1 MELAFLFFYKIEI
14 KMATIAKGS
23 ITLVNV
29 NDAYS
34 VLFTPDSCAIKADFD
49 GTNPDLTNAYTDIT
63 VVRGEEKHTFK
74 LTLASFSN
82 TAITY
87 QQTVIDAYT
96 KRIRLTSIPS
106 DVLSGALTFTIT
118 TDDEFVADVTF
129 TYSVIRETSML
140 DWILDW
146 ESNKTVIGDSYL
158 ISPKI
163 FVGKKVENA
172 EGLKTLT
179 GVYIGPDDANTAGIY
194 GYKEGKDVFHI
205 NAKGAMLGGWNVLSD
220 CITTSNENGTIS
232 LGADGNL
239 FYRTNKNELVWS
251 LFQDGSAT
259 FAKGNV
265 MLNSDGSAV
274 FTGSIKASSGNVG
287 GWTIDE
293 NVLYN
298 TNIALNS
305 AKHIIGVGGS
315 NTFNVNNIKGS
326 VQQHGGVYMF
336 YDNANSYGLQGYLPS
351 KNVGDNLYMIQS
363 SFSLGSINRI
373 ASWDFDA
380 DSLYMGAKVNMQKK
394 YTASSGD
401 ITIGSQGMRGNSWY
415 IDTDGSVSFLKGE
428 VQFAESSGSMVG
440 WNLNAKRLSNPNVAI
455 VSDTANAG
463 IFMSVANGT
472 DFNSLASS
480 SLTDYIDAHG
490 GIYMKIKTDGVSFAA
505 YDQNG
510 HKIFKLRSNGVSSI
524 ANWNIENDALF
535 VGSKKVDAGSFTD
548 AAGSMTFSGTG
559 IRGNKWRLEA
569 DGSGAIAGGNILWN
583 KNGEVQFSNS
593 VSLNWTNG
601 IDKANSA
608 ASVAQKIAFG
618 QMIFRDPEFMLG
630 KWNDTHFYPWNFDSN
645 VKIAVS
651 TDNLLNVIKQYG
663 LYAYGDGVLV
673 RTINIISSDGSIS
686 SSYSP
691 GVTLESGKK
700 AQIMPAKD
708 SVTNTDTIQ
717 IIFECNGNLLG
728 IVTDMS
734 VNNGITNYTT
744 IKDLYDGSSVSNGNI
759 PAKRQII
766 SDTTAPN
773 STQKVME
780 ISCNRWQ
787 SYNDW
792 RVCGFYFANKSR
804 ANGEFIVK
812 IVAKIPEGWMIENA
826 HNQYGDNGKTTWITS
841 TLGTG
846 NYEEYVCIVKCG
858 STGTFSTIN
867 HFALKHND
875 TDKQK
880 INTGGN
886 SESNLTI
893 WIDDATQQQTVQIKE
908 VTWRVAYATVYDATS
923 SDKVTTTIDSHGIYT
938 GTLRADQIIAGTIKS
953 SLINADELLSN
964 GKAWA
969 LKQDGSGYLAR
980 GNVSWGT
987 DGSLTIN
994 GSIKASSGKIGD
1006 FSINNEGLYYGD
1018 ISKWTSTEKT
1028 NMSQIG
1034 PNFVRMEQQV
1044 GYFSAGDIAYQK
1056 IGLGAGSDPT
1066 QSKEYDTYCGSAFYI
1081 YRKMNSISD
1090 MYFPAAQIISD
1101 NVANRNIGLRIV
1113 GGLQVYGGIIESG
1126 YVMEYTKS
1134 GDAIVLDVSFGTTF
1148 LLFNR
1153 ASESHDFFFP
1163 KLSQIREQLG
1173 ISDKTKSF
1181 CVPVRVICGSGSAN
1195 CCISAASAAS
1205 NSPGKEEGGS
1215 IVDNN
1220 GNWDYKNNKSY
1231 GANRMALAA
1240 GDSWSF
1246 ALVYTPSTG
1255 YYIQILNT
1263 QN

>member
-1 MELAFLFFYKIEI
+1 
-14 KMATIAKGS
+14 MATIAKGS

-34 VLFTPDSCAIKADFD
+34 VLFTPDSCVIKADFD

-87 QQTVIDAYT
+87 QQIAIDAYT

-146 ESNKTVIGDSYL
+146 ENNKTVIGDSYL

-179 GVYIGPDDANTAGIY
+179 GVYIGPDDTNTAGIY

-220 CITTSNENGTIS
+220 CITTSNKNGTIS

-239 FYRTNKNELVWS
+239 FYRTSKNELVWS

-363 SFSLGSINRI
+363 SFSLGSINQI
-373 ASWDFDA
+373 ASWNFDA
-380 DSLYMGAKVNMQKK
+380 DSLYMGAKINMQKK

-440 WNLNAKRLSNPNVAI
+440 WNLNSKRLSNPNVAI

-463 IFMSVANGT
+463 IFMSVSNGV

-480 SLTDYIDAHG
+480 SLTDYIVTYG

-505 YDQNG
+505 YNQSGD
-510 HKIFKLRSNGVSSI
+510 KIFKLRSNGISSI

-548 AAGSMTFSGTG
+548 VAGSMTISGTG

-569 DGSGAIAGGNILWN
+569 DGSGAIAGEMISWNAAGEMDFKAKVSADNI
-583 KNGEVQFSNS
+583 
-593 VSLNWTNG
+593 T
-601 IDKANSA
+601 
-608 ASVAQKIAFG
+608 
-618 QMIFRDPEFMLG
+618 
-630 KWNDTHFYPWNFDSN
+630 
-645 VKIAVS
+645 
-651 TDNLLNVIKQYG
+651 
-663 LYAYGDGVLV
+663 
-673 RTINIISSDGSIS
+673 
-686 SSYSP
+686 
-691 GVTLESGKK
+691 
-700 AQIMPAKD
+700 
-708 SVTNTDTIQ
+708 
-717 IIFECNGNLLG
+717 
-728 IVTDMS
+728 
-734 VNNGITNYTT
+734 
-744 IKDLYDGSSVSNGNI
+744 
-759 PAKRQII
+759 
-766 SDTTAPN
+766 
-773 STQKVME
+773 
-780 ISCNRWQ
+780 
-787 SYNDW
+787 
-792 RVCGFYFANKSR
+792 
-804 ANGEFIVK
+804 
-812 IVAKIPEGWMIENA
+812 
-826 HNQYGDNGKTTWITS
+826 
-841 TLGTG
+841 
-846 NYEEYVCIVKCG
+846 
-858 STGTFSTIN
+858 
-867 HFALKHND
+867 
-875 TDKQK
+875 
-880 INTGGN
+880 
-886 SESNLTI
+886 
-893 WIDDATQQQTVQIKE
+893 
-908 VTWRVAYATVYDATS
+908 
-923 SDKVTTTIDSHGIYT
+923 
-938 GTLRADQIIAGTIKS
+938 AGTIS
-953 SLINADELLSN
+953 TCTIQNSATNP
-964 GKAWA
+964 AWE
-969 LKQDGSGYLAR
+969 LKQDGSGYLAN
-980 GNVSWGT
+980 GGVKWKA
-987 DGSLTIN
+987 DGSLEVSGN
-994 GSIKASSGKIGD
+994 IKSLSGEIGD
-1006 FSINNEGLYYGD
+1006 FKINSLGLYNGVIENWKSDINTNVAALYPGSILLQKVYTYNGTQIAKVKVGIGD
-1018 ISKWTSTEKT
+1018 EADPTFDNK
-1028 NMSQIG
+1028 
-1034 PNFVRMEQQV
+1034 NFTYCPSV
-1044 GYFSAGDIAYQK
+1044 GYFYRRMN
-1056 IGLGAGSDPT
+1056 PT
-1066 QSKEYDTYCGSAFYI
+1066 YENDFYL
-1081 YRKMNSISD
+1081 
-1090 MYFPAAQIISD
+1090 PAVKIISD
-1101 NVANRNIGLRIV
+1101 NVVNRDVALYTKGAIV
-1113 GGLQVYGGIIESG
+1113 CHGGLLSTGHFNNANKV
-1126 YVMEYTKS
+1126 T
-1134 GDAIVLDVSFGTTF
+1134 VLDFSFGNTMLISTTEYRYVY
-1148 LLFNR
+1148 L
-1153 ASESHDFFFP
+1153 P
-1163 KLSQIREQLG
+1163 KLDVMKYTLNTNEP
-1173 ISDKTKSF
+1173 F
-1181 CVPVRVICGSGSAN
+1181 AVPVR
-1195 CCISAASAAS
+1195 
-1205 NSPGKEEGGS
+1205 
-1215 IVDNN
+1215 IVAQYNNLKNFIIKFQDGETSLYFRNNN
-1220 GNWDYKNNKSY
+1220 GGEWRKELEMGAGDVLEILLIWD
-1231 GANRMALAA
+1231 GANY
-1240 GDSWSF
+1240 F
-1246 ALVYTPSTG
+1246 AQL
-1255 YYIQILNT
+1255 LNHHD
-1263 QN
+1263 

>member
-1 MELAFLFFYKIEI
+1 
-14 KMATIAKGS
+14 MATIAKGS

-87 QQTVIDAYT
+87 QQTAIDAYT

-106 DVLSGALTFTIT
+106 DALSGALTFTIT

-179 GVYIGPDDANTAGIY
+179 GVYIGPDDTNTAGIY
-194 GYKEGKDVFHI
+194 GYKEGKDVFHV

-220 CITTSNENGTIS
+220 CITTSNENGTIR
-232 LGADGNL
+232 LGADGNI

-287 GWTIDE
+287 GWTIGE
-293 NVLYN
+293 NMLYN
-298 TNIALNS
+298 TNIALDS
-305 AKHIIGVGGS
+305 AKHVIGVGGA
-315 NTFNVNNIKGS
+315 NVFNVNNIKGS
-326 VQQHGGVYMF
+326 VQQSGGVYMF

-351 KNVGDNLYMIQS
+351 KNVGDNLYMIQN
-363 SFSLGSINRI
+363 SFSLGSTNRI

-463 IFMSVANGT
+463 IFMSVAEGA

-480 SLTDYIDAHG
+480 SLTDYIDTHG
-490 GIYMKIKTDGVSFAA
+490 GIYMKTKTDGVSFAA

-510 HKIFKLRSNGVSSI
+510 YKIFKLRSNGVSSI

-569 DGSGAIAGGNILWN
+569 DGSGSLAGDMISWN
-583 KNGEVQFSNS
+583 AAGEVDFKAK
-593 VSLNWTNG
+593 VSADNITAG
-601 IDKANSA
+601 TISA
-608 ASVAQKIAFG
+608 CTIQS
-618 QMIFRDPEFMLG
+618 
-630 KWNDTHFYPWNFDSN
+630 
-645 VKIAVS
+645 S
-651 TDNLLNVIKQYG
+651 TDNPTWKLN
-663 LYAYGDGVLV
+663 
-673 RTINIISSDGSIS
+673 
-686 SSYSP
+686 P
-691 GVTLESGKK
+691 
-700 AQIMPAKD
+700 
-708 SVTNTDTIQ
+708 
-717 IIFECNGNLLG
+717 
-728 IVTDMS
+728 
-734 VNNGITNYTT
+734 
-744 IKDLYDGSSVSNGNI
+744 
-759 PAKRQII
+759 
-766 SDTTAPN
+766 
-773 STQKVME
+773 
-780 ISCNRWQ
+780 
-787 SYNDW
+787 
-792 RVCGFYFANKSR
+792 
-804 ANGEFIVK
+804 
-812 IVAKIPEGWMIENA
+812 
-826 HNQYGDNGKTTWITS
+826 
-841 TLGTG
+841 
-846 NYEEYVCIVKCG
+846 
-858 STGTFSTIN
+858 
-867 HFALKHND
+867 
-875 TDKQK
+875 
-880 INTGGN
+880 
-886 SESNLTI
+886 
-893 WIDDATQQQTVQIKE
+893 
-908 VTWRVAYATVYDATS
+908 
-923 SDKVTTTIDSHGIYT
+923 
-938 GTLRADQIIAGTIKS
+938 
-953 SLINADELLSN
+953 
-964 GKAWA
+964 
-969 LKQDGSGYLAR
+969 DGSGYLANR
-980 GNVSWGT
+980 NISWKT
-987 DGSLTIN
+987 DGSLTMSGEIT
-994 GSIKASSGKIGD
+994 ASSGKIGD
-1006 FSINNEGLYYGD
+1006 FSINSDGLYYGN

-1066 QSKEYDTYCGSAFYI
+1066 QNYESDKYCGSALYI

-1101 NVANRNIGLRIV
+1101 NVANRNIGLRVV

-1134 GDAIVLDVSFGTTF
+1134 GDATVLDVSFGTTF

-1181 CVPVRVICGSGSAN
+1181 CVPVRVICGSGSSD

-1220 GNWDYKNNKSY
+1220 GNWDYKNNKHY
-1231 GANRMALAA
+1231 GANRMALGA

-1246 ALVYTPSTG
+1246 ALIYTPSTG

>member
-34 VLFTPDSCAIKADFD
+34 VLFTPDSCTIKADFD

-87 QQTVIDAYT
+87 QQIAIDAYT

-146 ESNKTVIGDSYL
+146 ENNKTVIGDSYL

-179 GVYIGPDDANTAGIY
+179 GVYIGPDDTNTAGIY

-305 AKHIIGVGGS
+305 AKHVIGVGGS

-363 SFSLGSINRI
+363 CFSLGSINQI
-373 ASWDFDA
+373 ASWNFDA

-463 IFMSVANGT
+463 IFMSVADGT

-490 GIYMKIKTDGVSFAA
+490 GIYMKTKTDGVSFAA

-510 HKIFKLRSNGVSSI
+510 YKIFKLRSNGVSSI

-548 AAGSMTFSGTG
+548 AAGSITFSGTG

-569 DGSGAIAGGNILWN
+569 DGSGSLAGDMISWN
-583 KNGEVQFSNS
+583 AAGEVDFKAK
-593 VSLNWTNG
+593 VSADNITAG
-601 IDKANSA
+601 TISA
-608 ASVAQKIAFG
+608 CTIQS
-618 QMIFRDPEFMLG
+618 
-630 KWNDTHFYPWNFDSN
+630 
-645 VKIAVS
+645 S
-651 TDNLLNVIKQYG
+651 TDNPTWKLN
-663 LYAYGDGVLV
+663 
-673 RTINIISSDGSIS
+673 
-686 SSYSP
+686 P
-691 GVTLESGKK
+691 
-700 AQIMPAKD
+700 
-708 SVTNTDTIQ
+708 
-717 IIFECNGNLLG
+717 
-728 IVTDMS
+728 
-734 VNNGITNYTT
+734 
-744 IKDLYDGSSVSNGNI
+744 
-759 PAKRQII
+759 
-766 SDTTAPN
+766 
-773 STQKVME
+773 
-780 ISCNRWQ
+780 
-787 SYNDW
+787 
-792 RVCGFYFANKSR
+792 
-804 ANGEFIVK
+804 
-812 IVAKIPEGWMIENA
+812 
-826 HNQYGDNGKTTWITS
+826 
-841 TLGTG
+841 
-846 NYEEYVCIVKCG
+846 
-858 STGTFSTIN
+858 
-867 HFALKHND
+867 
-875 TDKQK
+875 
-880 INTGGN
+880 
-886 SESNLTI
+886 
-893 WIDDATQQQTVQIKE
+893 
-908 VTWRVAYATVYDATS
+908 
-923 SDKVTTTIDSHGIYT
+923 
-938 GTLRADQIIAGTIKS
+938 
-953 SLINADELLSN
+953 
-964 GKAWA
+964 
-969 LKQDGSGYLAR
+969 DGSGYLANR
-980 GNVSWGT
+980 NISWKT
-987 DGSLTIN
+987 DGSLTMSGEIT
-994 GSIKASSGKIGD
+994 ASSGKIGD
-1006 FSINNEGLYYGD
+1006 FSINSDGLYYGN

-1066 QSKEYDTYCGSAFYI
+1066 QDYKSDKYCGSALYI

-1101 NVANRNIGLRIV
+1101 NVANRNIGLRVV
-1113 GGLQVYGGIIESG
+1113 GGLQVHGGIIESG

-1134 GDAIVLDVSFGTTF
+1134 GDATILNVSFGTTF

-1181 CVPVRVICGSGSAN
+1181 CVPVRVICGSGSSD

-1220 GNWDYKNNKSY
+1220 GNWDYKNNKHY
-1231 GANRMALAA
+1231 GANRMALGA

-1246 ALVYTPSTG
+1246 ALIYTPSTG

>member
-87 QQTVIDAYT
+87 QQTAIDAYT

-106 DVLSGALTFTIT
+106 DALSGALTFTIT

-179 GVYIGPDDANTAGIY
+179 GVYIGPDDTNTAGIY
-194 GYKEGKDVFHI
+194 GYKEGKDVFHV

-220 CITTSNENGTIS
+220 CITTSNENGTIR
-232 LGADGNL
+232 LGADGNI
-239 FYRTNKNELVWS
+239 FYRTSKNELVWS

-287 GWTIDE
+287 GWTIGE

-298 TNIALNS
+298 TNIALDS
-305 AKHIIGVGGS
+305 AKHVIGVGGA
-315 NTFNVNNIKGS
+315 NVFDVNDIKGS
-326 VQQHGGVYMF
+326 VQQYGGVYMF
-336 YDNANSYGLQGYLPS
+336 YNNANSYGLQSYLPRKS
-351 KNVGDNLYMIQS
+351 VGDNLYMLQS
-363 SFSLGSINRI
+363 SFSLGSMNRI
-373 ASWDFDA
+373 ASWSFDA

-463 IFMSVANGT
+463 IFMSVADGT

-480 SLTDYIDAHG
+480 SLTDYINAHG

-510 HKIFKLRSNGVSSI
+510 YKIFKLRSNGVSSI

-548 AAGSMTFSGTG
+548 AVGSMTFSGTG

-569 DGSGAIAGGNILWN
+569 DGSGSLAGDMISWN
-583 KNGEVQFSNS
+583 AAGEVDFKAK
-593 VSLNWTNG
+593 VSADNITAG
-601 IDKANSA
+601 TISA
-608 ASVAQKIAFG
+608 CTIQS
-618 QMIFRDPEFMLG
+618 
-630 KWNDTHFYPWNFDSN
+630 
-645 VKIAVS
+645 S
-651 TDNLLNVIKQYG
+651 TDNPTWKLN
-663 LYAYGDGVLV
+663 
-673 RTINIISSDGSIS
+673 
-686 SSYSP
+686 P
-691 GVTLESGKK
+691 
-700 AQIMPAKD
+700 
-708 SVTNTDTIQ
+708 
-717 IIFECNGNLLG
+717 
-728 IVTDMS
+728 
-734 VNNGITNYTT
+734 
-744 IKDLYDGSSVSNGNI
+744 
-759 PAKRQII
+759 
-766 SDTTAPN
+766 
-773 STQKVME
+773 
-780 ISCNRWQ
+780 
-787 SYNDW
+787 
-792 RVCGFYFANKSR
+792 
-804 ANGEFIVK
+804 
-812 IVAKIPEGWMIENA
+812 
-826 HNQYGDNGKTTWITS
+826 
-841 TLGTG
+841 
-846 NYEEYVCIVKCG
+846 
-858 STGTFSTIN
+858 
-867 HFALKHND
+867 
-875 TDKQK
+875 
-880 INTGGN
+880 
-886 SESNLTI
+886 
-893 WIDDATQQQTVQIKE
+893 
-908 VTWRVAYATVYDATS
+908 
-923 SDKVTTTIDSHGIYT
+923 
-938 GTLRADQIIAGTIKS
+938 
-953 SLINADELLSN
+953 
-964 GKAWA
+964 
-969 LKQDGSGYLAR
+969 DGSGYLANR
-980 GNVSWGT
+980 NISWKT
-987 DGSLTIN
+987 DGSLTMSGEIT
-994 GSIKASSGKIGD
+994 ASSGKIGD
-1006 FSINNEGLYYGD
+1006 FSINSDGLYYGN

-1066 QSKEYDTYCGSAFYI
+1066 QNYESDKYCGSALYI

-1101 NVANRNIGLRIV
+1101 NVANRNIGLRVV

-1134 GDAIVLDVSFGTTF
+1134 GDATVLDVSFGTTF

-1181 CVPVRVICGSGSAN
+1181 CVPVRVICGSGSSD

-1220 GNWDYKNNKSY
+1220 GNWDYKNNKHY
-1231 GANRMALAA
+1231 GANRMALGA

-1246 ALVYTPSTG
+1246 ALIYTPSTG

>member
-87 QQTVIDAYT
+87 QQIAIDAYT

-146 ESNKTVIGDSYL
+146 ENNKTVIGDSYL

-179 GVYIGPDDANTAGIY
+179 GVYIGPDDTNTAGIY

-205 NAKGAMLGGWNVLSD
+205 NAKGAMLGGWNVLSN
-220 CITTSNENGTIS
+220 CITTSNENGIIS

-265 MLNSDGSAV
+265 VLNSDGSAV

-287 GWTIDE
+287 GWTIGE

-305 AKHIIGVGGS
+305 AKHIIGVGGA
-315 NTFNVNNIKGS
+315 NIFDVDDIKGS
-326 VQQHGGVYMF
+326 VQQYGGVYMF
-336 YDNANSYGLQGYLPS
+336 YDNANSYGLQGYLPRKS
-351 KNVGDNLYMIQS
+351 VGDNLYMIQS
-363 SFSLGSINRI
+363 SFSLGSTNRI
-373 ASWDFDA
+373 ASWSFDA

-463 IFMSVANGT
+463 IFMSVADGT

-480 SLTDYIDAHG
+480 SLTDYIDANG
-490 GIYMKIKTDGVSFAA
+490 GIYMKIKTDGVLFAA

-510 HKIFKLRSNGVSSI
+510 YKIFKLRSNGVSSI
-524 ANWNIENDALF
+524 ANWNIENNALF

-548 AAGSMTFSGTG
+548 ATGSITLSGTG

-569 DGSGAIAGGNILWN
+569 DGSGSLAGDMISWN
-583 KNGEVQFSNS
+583 AAGEVDFKAK
-593 VSLNWTNG
+593 VS
-601 IDKANSA
+601 ANNITAGTISA
-608 ASVAQKIAFG
+608 CTIQS
-618 QMIFRDPEFMLG
+618 
-630 KWNDTHFYPWNFDSN
+630 
-645 VKIAVS
+645 S
-651 TDNLLNVIKQYG
+651 TDNPTWKLN
-663 LYAYGDGVLV
+663 
-673 RTINIISSDGSIS
+673 
-686 SSYSP
+686 P
-691 GVTLESGKK
+691 
-700 AQIMPAKD
+700 
-708 SVTNTDTIQ
+708 
-717 IIFECNGNLLG
+717 
-728 IVTDMS
+728 
-734 VNNGITNYTT
+734 
-744 IKDLYDGSSVSNGNI
+744 
-759 PAKRQII
+759 
-766 SDTTAPN
+766 
-773 STQKVME
+773 
-780 ISCNRWQ
+780 
-787 SYNDW
+787 
-792 RVCGFYFANKSR
+792 
-804 ANGEFIVK
+804 
-812 IVAKIPEGWMIENA
+812 
-826 HNQYGDNGKTTWITS
+826 
-841 TLGTG
+841 
-846 NYEEYVCIVKCG
+846 
-858 STGTFSTIN
+858 
-867 HFALKHND
+867 
-875 TDKQK
+875 
-880 INTGGN
+880 
-886 SESNLTI
+886 
-893 WIDDATQQQTVQIKE
+893 
-908 VTWRVAYATVYDATS
+908 
-923 SDKVTTTIDSHGIYT
+923 
-938 GTLRADQIIAGTIKS
+938 
-953 SLINADELLSN
+953 
-964 GKAWA
+964 
-969 LKQDGSGYLAR
+969 DGSGYLANR
-980 GNVSWGT
+980 NISWKT
-987 DGSLTIN
+987 DGSLTMSGEIT
-994 GSIKASSGKIGD
+994 ASSGKIGD
-1006 FSINNEGLYYGD
+1006 FSINNDGLYYGD

-1066 QSKEYDTYCGSAFYI
+1066 QNYESDKYCGSAFYI

-1101 NVANRNIGLRIV
+1101 NVANRNIGLRVV
-1113 GGLQVYGGIIESG
+1113 GGLQVHGGIIESG

-1134 GDAIVLDVSFGTTF
+1134 GDATVLDVSFGTTF

-1181 CVPVRVICGSGSAN
+1181 CVPVRVICGSGSSD

-1205 NSPGKEEGGS
+1205 NSPGREEGGS

-1220 GNWDYKNNKSY
+1220 GNWDYKNNKHY
-1231 GANRMALAA
+1231 GANRMALGA

-1246 ALVYTPSTG
+1246 ALIYTPSTG

>member
-87 QQTVIDAYT
+87 QQTAIDAYT

-179 GVYIGPDDANTAGIY
+179 GVYIGPDDTNTAGIY

-363 SFSLGSINRI
+363 CFSLGSINQI
-373 ASWDFDA
+373 ASWNFDA

-463 IFMSVANGT
+463 IFMSVADGT
-472 DFNSLASS
+472 DFNNLAAS
-480 SLTDYIDAHG
+480 SLTDYIDVHG
-490 GIYMKIKTDGVSFAA
+490 GIYMKTKTDGVSFAA

-510 HKIFKLRSNGVSSI
+510 YKIFKLRSNGVSSI

-569 DGSGAIAGGNILWN
+569 DGSGSLAGDMISWN
-583 KNGEVQFSNS
+583 AAGEVDFKAK
-593 VSLNWTNG
+593 VSADNITAG
-601 IDKANSA
+601 IISA
-608 ASVAQKIAFG
+608 CTIQS
-618 QMIFRDPEFMLG
+618 D
-630 KWNDTHFYPWNFDSN
+630 
-645 VKIAVS
+645 
-651 TDNLLNVIKQYG
+651 TDNPTWKLN
-663 LYAYGDGVLV
+663 
-673 RTINIISSDGSIS
+673 S
-686 SSYSP
+686 
-691 GVTLESGKK
+691 
-700 AQIMPAKD
+700 
-708 SVTNTDTIQ
+708 
-717 IIFECNGNLLG
+717 
-728 IVTDMS
+728 
-734 VNNGITNYTT
+734 
-744 IKDLYDGSSVSNGNI
+744 
-759 PAKRQII
+759 
-766 SDTTAPN
+766 
-773 STQKVME
+773 
-780 ISCNRWQ
+780 
-787 SYNDW
+787 
-792 RVCGFYFANKSR
+792 
-804 ANGEFIVK
+804 
-812 IVAKIPEGWMIENA
+812 
-826 HNQYGDNGKTTWITS
+826 
-841 TLGTG
+841 
-846 NYEEYVCIVKCG
+846 
-858 STGTFSTIN
+858 
-867 HFALKHND
+867 
-875 TDKQK
+875 
-880 INTGGN
+880 
-886 SESNLTI
+886 
-893 WIDDATQQQTVQIKE
+893 
-908 VTWRVAYATVYDATS
+908 
-923 SDKVTTTIDSHGIYT
+923 
-938 GTLRADQIIAGTIKS
+938 
-953 SLINADELLSN
+953 
-964 GKAWA
+964 
-969 LKQDGSGYLAR
+969 DGSGYLANR
-980 GNVSWGT
+980 NISWKT
-987 DGSLTIN
+987 DGSLTMSGEIT
-994 GSIKASSGKIGD
+994 ASSGKIGD
-1006 FSINNEGLYYGD
+1006 FSINSDGLYYGN

-1066 QSKEYDTYCGSAFYI
+1066 QDYKSDKYCGSALYI

-1090 MYFPAAQIISD
+1090 MYFPAAQIISN
-1101 NVANRNIGLRIV
+1101 NVANRNIGLRVV
-1113 GGLQVYGGIIESG
+1113 GGLQVHGGIIESG
-1126 YVMEYTKS
+1126 HVMEYTKS
-1134 GDAIVLDVSFGTTF
+1134 GDATVLDVSFGTTF

-1153 ASESHDFFFP
+1153 ASESLDFFFP

-1181 CVPVRVICGSGSAN
+1181 CVPVRVICGSGSSD
-1195 CCISAASAAS
+1195 CCISAASTAS

-1220 GNWDYKNNKSY
+1220 GNWDYKNNKHY
-1231 GANRMALAA
+1231 GANRMALGA

-1246 ALVYTPSTG
+1246 ALIYTTSTG

>member
-87 QQTVIDAYT
+87 QQIAIDAYT

-146 ESNKTVIGDSYL
+146 ENNKTVIGDSYL

-179 GVYIGPDDANTAGIY
+179 GVYIGPDDTNTAGIY

-232 LGADGNL
+232 LGADGNI
-239 FYRTNKNELVWS
+239 FYRTNKNELIWS

-326 VQQHGGVYMF
+326 IQQHGGVYMF

-351 KNVGDNLYMIQS
+351 KNIGDNLYMIQS
-363 SFSLGSINRI
+363 SFSLGSINQI
-373 ASWDFDA
+373 ASWNFDA

-463 IFMSVANGT
+463 IFMSVADGT

-480 SLTDYIDAHG
+480 SLTDYIDANG

-510 HKIFKLRSNGVSSI
+510 YKIFKLSSNGVSSI

-548 AAGSMTFSGTG
+548 AAGSITFSGTG

-569 DGSGAIAGGNILWN
+569 DGSGSLAGDMISWN
-583 KNGEVQFSNS
+583 AAGEVDFKAK
-593 VSLNWTNG
+593 VSADNITAG
-601 IDKANSA
+601 TISA
-608 ASVAQKIAFG
+608 CTIQS
-618 QMIFRDPEFMLG
+618 
-630 KWNDTHFYPWNFDSN
+630 
-645 VKIAVS
+645 S
-651 TDNLLNVIKQYG
+651 TDNPTWKLN
-663 LYAYGDGVLV
+663 
-673 RTINIISSDGSIS
+673 
-686 SSYSP
+686 P
-691 GVTLESGKK
+691 
-700 AQIMPAKD
+700 
-708 SVTNTDTIQ
+708 
-717 IIFECNGNLLG
+717 
-728 IVTDMS
+728 
-734 VNNGITNYTT
+734 
-744 IKDLYDGSSVSNGNI
+744 
-759 PAKRQII
+759 
-766 SDTTAPN
+766 
-773 STQKVME
+773 
-780 ISCNRWQ
+780 
-787 SYNDW
+787 
-792 RVCGFYFANKSR
+792 
-804 ANGEFIVK
+804 
-812 IVAKIPEGWMIENA
+812 
-826 HNQYGDNGKTTWITS
+826 
-841 TLGTG
+841 
-846 NYEEYVCIVKCG
+846 
-858 STGTFSTIN
+858 
-867 HFALKHND
+867 
-875 TDKQK
+875 
-880 INTGGN
+880 
-886 SESNLTI
+886 
-893 WIDDATQQQTVQIKE
+893 
-908 VTWRVAYATVYDATS
+908 
-923 SDKVTTTIDSHGIYT
+923 
-938 GTLRADQIIAGTIKS
+938 
-953 SLINADELLSN
+953 
-964 GKAWA
+964 
-969 LKQDGSGYLAR
+969 DGSGYLANR
-980 GNVSWGT
+980 NISWKT
-987 DGSLTIN
+987 DGSLTMSGEIT
-994 GSIKASSGKIGD
+994 ASSGKIGD
-1006 FSINNEGLYYGD
+1006 FSINSDGLYYGN

-1066 QSKEYDTYCGSAFYI
+1066 QDYKSDKYCGSALYI

-1101 NVANRNIGLRIV
+1101 NVANRNIGLRVV
-1113 GGLQVYGGIIESG
+1113 GGLQVHGGIIESG

-1134 GDAIVLDVSFGTTF
+1134 GDATVLNVSFGTTF

-1153 ASESHDFFFP
+1153 ASESNDFFFP

-1181 CVPVRVICGSGSAN
+1181 CVPVRVICGSGSSD

-1220 GNWDYKNNKSY
+1220 GNWDYKNNKHY
-1231 GANRMALAA
+1231 GANRMALGA

-1246 ALVYTPSTG
+1246 ALIYTPSTG

>member
-1 MELAFLFFYKIEI
+1 
-14 KMATIAKGS
+14 MATIAKGS

-87 QQTVIDAYT
+87 QQIAIDAYT

-146 ESNKTVIGDSYL
+146 ENNKTVIGDRYL

-179 GVYIGPDDANTAGIY
+179 GVYIGPDDTNTAGIY

-305 AKHIIGVGGS
+305 AKHVIGVGGS

-363 SFSLGSINRI
+363 SFSLGSINQI
-373 ASWDFDA
+373 ASWNFDA

-463 IFMSVANGT
+463 IFMSVADGT

-510 HKIFKLRSNGVSSI
+510 YKIFKLRSNGVSSI

-569 DGSGAIAGGNILWN
+569 DGSGSLAGDMISWN
-583 KNGEVQFSNS
+583 AAGEVNFKAK
-593 VSLNWTNG
+593 VSADNITAG
-601 IDKANSA
+601 IISA
-608 ASVAQKIAFG
+608 CTIQSG
-618 QMIFRDPEFMLG
+618 
-630 KWNDTHFYPWNFDSN
+630 
-645 VKIAVS
+645 
-651 TDNLLNVIKQYG
+651 TDNPTWKLN
-663 LYAYGDGVLV
+663 
-673 RTINIISSDGSIS
+673 S
-686 SSYSP
+686 
-691 GVTLESGKK
+691 
-700 AQIMPAKD
+700 
-708 SVTNTDTIQ
+708 
-717 IIFECNGNLLG
+717 
-728 IVTDMS
+728 
-734 VNNGITNYTT
+734 
-744 IKDLYDGSSVSNGNI
+744 
-759 PAKRQII
+759 
-766 SDTTAPN
+766 
-773 STQKVME
+773 
-780 ISCNRWQ
+780 
-787 SYNDW
+787 
-792 RVCGFYFANKSR
+792 
-804 ANGEFIVK
+804 
-812 IVAKIPEGWMIENA
+812 
-826 HNQYGDNGKTTWITS
+826 
-841 TLGTG
+841 
-846 NYEEYVCIVKCG
+846 
-858 STGTFSTIN
+858 
-867 HFALKHND
+867 
-875 TDKQK
+875 
-880 INTGGN
+880 
-886 SESNLTI
+886 
-893 WIDDATQQQTVQIKE
+893 
-908 VTWRVAYATVYDATS
+908 
-923 SDKVTTTIDSHGIYT
+923 
-938 GTLRADQIIAGTIKS
+938 
-953 SLINADELLSN
+953 
-964 GKAWA
+964 
-969 LKQDGSGYLAR
+969 DGSGYLA
-980 GNVSWGT
+980 NKNITWKS
-987 DGSLTIN
+987 DGLAVFSGKIQ
-994 GSIKASSGKIGD
+994 ASSGEIGGIEIYSTHIGVASTATEEGDDAWAALSIYKD
-1006 FSINNEGLYYGD
+1006 FF
-1018 ISKWTSTEKT
+1018 K
-1028 NMSQIG
+1028 
-1034 PNFVRMEQQV
+1034 
-1044 GYFSAGDIAYQK
+1044 
-1056 IGLGAGSDPT
+1056 
-1066 QSKEYDTYCGSAFYI
+1066 
-1081 YRKMNSISD
+1081 
-1090 MYFPAAQIISD
+1090 
-1101 NVANRNIGLRIV
+1101 V
-1113 GGLQVYGGIIESG
+1113 GGKNG
-1126 YVMEYTKS
+1126 YVMFGNDVIPLSCGGAFTAVGRIVNKAPNVN
-1134 GDAIVLDVSFGTTF
+1134 GDYGFDQANYGLFIDVSGGTKNYGISSNAALLAPAFVNTKAKILTF
-1148 LLFNR
+1148 DPNASTYSIDFSQANVILMYYQKEKTAGLEVKLP
-1153 ASESHDFFFP
+1153 SESSVAYKFGLSKLPDDFATIVIF
-1163 KLSQIREQLG
+1163 R
-1173 ISDKTKSF
+1173 
-1181 CVPVRVICGSGSAN
+1181 VRSGSLPITLKGIYN
-1195 CCISAASAAS
+1195 H
-1205 NSPGKEEGGS
+1205 NE
-1215 IVDNN
+1215 DLTN
-1220 GNWDYKNNKSY
+1220 YK
-1231 GANRMALAA
+1231 MAP
-1240 GDSWSF
+1240 GDSVQVLISKVDGF
-1246 ALVYTPSTG
+1246 RY
-1255 YYIQILNT
+1255 QILNHT
-1263 QN
+1263 S

>member
-1 MELAFLFFYKIEI
+1 
-14 KMATIAKGS
+14 MATIAKGS

-49 GTNPDLTNAYTDIT
+49 GTHPDLTNAYTDIT

-87 QQTVIDAYT
+87 QQTAIDAYT

-179 GVYIGPDDANTAGIY
+179 GVYIGPDDTNTAGIY
-194 GYKEGKDVFHI
+194 GYKEGKDVFHV

-220 CITTSNENGTIS
+220 CITTSNENGTIR
-232 LGADGNL
+232 LGADGNI

-287 GWTIDE
+287 GWTIGE

-305 AKHIIGVGGS
+305 AKHIIGVGGA
-315 NTFNVNNIKGS
+315 NIFDVNDIKGS
-326 VQQHGGVYMF
+326 VQQNGGVYMF
-336 YDNANSYGLQGYLPS
+336 YDNANSYGLQGYLPRKS
-351 KNVGDNLYMIQS
+351 VGDNLYMIQN
-363 SFSLGSINRI
+363 SFSLGSTNRI
-373 ASWDFDA
+373 ASWGFDA
-380 DSLYMGAKVNMQKK
+380 DSLYMGVKVNMQKK

-463 IFMSVANGT
+463 IFMSVADGT

-510 HKIFKLRSNGVSSI
+510 YKIFKLRSNGVSSI

-548 AAGSMTFSGTG
+548 AAGSITFSGTG

-569 DGSGAIAGGNILWN
+569 DGSGSLAGDMISWN
-583 KNGEVQFSNS
+583 AAGEVDFKAK
-593 VSLNWTNG
+593 VSADNITAG
-601 IDKANSA
+601 TISA
-608 ASVAQKIAFG
+608 CTIQS
-618 QMIFRDPEFMLG
+618 
-630 KWNDTHFYPWNFDSN
+630 
-645 VKIAVS
+645 S
-651 TDNLLNVIKQYG
+651 TDNPTWKLN
-663 LYAYGDGVLV
+663 
-673 RTINIISSDGSIS
+673 
-686 SSYSP
+686 P
-691 GVTLESGKK
+691 
-700 AQIMPAKD
+700 
-708 SVTNTDTIQ
+708 
-717 IIFECNGNLLG
+717 
-728 IVTDMS
+728 
-734 VNNGITNYTT
+734 
-744 IKDLYDGSSVSNGNI
+744 
-759 PAKRQII
+759 
-766 SDTTAPN
+766 
-773 STQKVME
+773 
-780 ISCNRWQ
+780 
-787 SYNDW
+787 
-792 RVCGFYFANKSR
+792 
-804 ANGEFIVK
+804 
-812 IVAKIPEGWMIENA
+812 
-826 HNQYGDNGKTTWITS
+826 
-841 TLGTG
+841 
-846 NYEEYVCIVKCG
+846 
-858 STGTFSTIN
+858 
-867 HFALKHND
+867 
-875 TDKQK
+875 
-880 INTGGN
+880 
-886 SESNLTI
+886 
-893 WIDDATQQQTVQIKE
+893 
-908 VTWRVAYATVYDATS
+908 
-923 SDKVTTTIDSHGIYT
+923 
-938 GTLRADQIIAGTIKS
+938 
-953 SLINADELLSN
+953 
-964 GKAWA
+964 
-969 LKQDGSGYLAR
+969 DGSGYLANR
-980 GNVSWGT
+980 NISWKT
-987 DGSLTIN
+987 DGSLTMSGEIT
-994 GSIKASSGKIGD
+994 ASSGKIGD
-1006 FSINNEGLYYGD
+1006 FSINSDGLYYGN

-1101 NVANRNIGLRIV
+1101 NVANRNIGLRVV
-1113 GGLQVYGGIIESG
+1113 GGLQVHGGIIESG

-1134 GDAIVLDVSFGTTF
+1134 GDATVLDVSFGTTF

-1231 GANRMALAA
+1231 GANRMALSA

-1246 ALVYTPSTG
+1246 ALIYTPSTG

>member
-87 QQTVIDAYT
+87 QQIAIDAYT

-146 ESNKTVIGDSYL
+146 ENNKTVIGDSYL

-179 GVYIGPDDANTAGIY
+179 GVYIGPDDTNTAGIY

-232 LGADGNL
+232 LGADGNI

-326 VQQHGGVYMF
+326 IQQHGGVYMF

-363 SFSLGSINRI
+363 CFSLGSINQI
-373 ASWDFDA
+373 ASWNFDA

-472 DFNSLASS
+472 DFNSLALS
-480 SLTDYIDAHG
+480 SLTDYIDANG

-510 HKIFKLRSNGVSSI
+510 YKIFKLRSNGVSSI

-548 AAGSMTFSGTG
+548 AVGSMTFSGTG

-569 DGSGAIAGGNILWN
+569 DGSGSLAGDMISWN
-583 KNGEVQFSNS
+583 AAGEVDFKAK
-593 VSLNWTNG
+593 VSADNITAG
-601 IDKANSA
+601 TISA
-608 ASVAQKIAFG
+608 CTIQS
-618 QMIFRDPEFMLG
+618 
-630 KWNDTHFYPWNFDSN
+630 
-645 VKIAVS
+645 S
-651 TDNLLNVIKQYG
+651 TDNPTWKLN
-663 LYAYGDGVLV
+663 
-673 RTINIISSDGSIS
+673 
-686 SSYSP
+686 P
-691 GVTLESGKK
+691 
-700 AQIMPAKD
+700 
-708 SVTNTDTIQ
+708 
-717 IIFECNGNLLG
+717 
-728 IVTDMS
+728 
-734 VNNGITNYTT
+734 
-744 IKDLYDGSSVSNGNI
+744 
-759 PAKRQII
+759 
-766 SDTTAPN
+766 
-773 STQKVME
+773 
-780 ISCNRWQ
+780 
-787 SYNDW
+787 
-792 RVCGFYFANKSR
+792 
-804 ANGEFIVK
+804 
-812 IVAKIPEGWMIENA
+812 
-826 HNQYGDNGKTTWITS
+826 
-841 TLGTG
+841 
-846 NYEEYVCIVKCG
+846 
-858 STGTFSTIN
+858 
-867 HFALKHND
+867 
-875 TDKQK
+875 
-880 INTGGN
+880 
-886 SESNLTI
+886 
-893 WIDDATQQQTVQIKE
+893 
-908 VTWRVAYATVYDATS
+908 
-923 SDKVTTTIDSHGIYT
+923 
-938 GTLRADQIIAGTIKS
+938 
-953 SLINADELLSN
+953 
-964 GKAWA
+964 
-969 LKQDGSGYLAR
+969 DGSGYLANR
-980 GNVSWGT
+980 NISWKT
-987 DGSLTIN
+987 DGSLTMSGEIT
-994 GSIKASSGKIGD
+994 ASSGKIGD
-1006 FSINNEGLYYGD
+1006 FSINSDGLYYGN

-1066 QSKEYDTYCGSAFYI
+1066 QNYESDKYCGSALYI

-1101 NVANRNIGLRIV
+1101 NVANRNIGLRVV

-1134 GDAIVLDVSFGTTF
+1134 GDATVLDVSFGTTF

-1181 CVPVRVICGSGSAN
+1181 CVPVRVICGSGSSD

-1220 GNWDYKNNKSY
+1220 GNWDYKNNKHY
-1231 GANRMALAA
+1231 GANRMALGA

-1246 ALVYTPSTG
+1246 ALIYTPSTG

>member
-87 QQTVIDAYT
+87 QQIAIDAYT

-118 TDDEFVADVTF
+118 TNDEFVADVTF

-146 ESNKTVIGDSYL
+146 ENNKTVIGDSYL

-179 GVYIGPDDANTAGIY
+179 GVYIGPDDTNTAGIY

-305 AKHIIGVGGS
+305 AKHVIGVGGS

-363 SFSLGSINRI
+363 SFSLGSINQI
-373 ASWDFDA
+373 ASWNFDA

-463 IFMSVANGT
+463 IFMSVADGT

-490 GIYMKIKTDGVSFAA
+490 GIYMKTKTDGVSFAA

-510 HKIFKLRSNGVSSI
+510 YKIFKLRSNGVSSI

-569 DGSGAIAGGNILWN
+569 DGSGSLAGDMISWN
-583 KNGEVQFSNS
+583 AAGEVDFKAK
-593 VSLNWTNG
+593 VSADNITAG
-601 IDKANSA
+601 TISA
-608 ASVAQKIAFG
+608 CTIQS
-618 QMIFRDPEFMLG
+618 
-630 KWNDTHFYPWNFDSN
+630 
-645 VKIAVS
+645 S
-651 TDNLLNVIKQYG
+651 TDNPTWKLN
-663 LYAYGDGVLV
+663 
-673 RTINIISSDGSIS
+673 
-686 SSYSP
+686 P
-691 GVTLESGKK
+691 
-700 AQIMPAKD
+700 
-708 SVTNTDTIQ
+708 
-717 IIFECNGNLLG
+717 
-728 IVTDMS
+728 
-734 VNNGITNYTT
+734 
-744 IKDLYDGSSVSNGNI
+744 
-759 PAKRQII
+759 
-766 SDTTAPN
+766 
-773 STQKVME
+773 
-780 ISCNRWQ
+780 
-787 SYNDW
+787 
-792 RVCGFYFANKSR
+792 
-804 ANGEFIVK
+804 
-812 IVAKIPEGWMIENA
+812 
-826 HNQYGDNGKTTWITS
+826 
-841 TLGTG
+841 
-846 NYEEYVCIVKCG
+846 
-858 STGTFSTIN
+858 
-867 HFALKHND
+867 
-875 TDKQK
+875 
-880 INTGGN
+880 
-886 SESNLTI
+886 
-893 WIDDATQQQTVQIKE
+893 
-908 VTWRVAYATVYDATS
+908 
-923 SDKVTTTIDSHGIYT
+923 
-938 GTLRADQIIAGTIKS
+938 
-953 SLINADELLSN
+953 
-964 GKAWA
+964 
-969 LKQDGSGYLAR
+969 DGSGYLANR
-980 GNVSWGT
+980 NISWKT
-987 DGSLTIN
+987 DGSLTMSGEIT
-994 GSIKASSGKIGD
+994 ASSGKIGD
-1006 FSINNEGLYYGD
+1006 FSINSDGLYYGN

-1066 QSKEYDTYCGSAFYI
+1066 QDYKSDKYCGSALYI

-1101 NVANRNIGLRIV
+1101 NVANRNIGLRVV
-1113 GGLQVYGGIIESG
+1113 GGLQVHGGIIESG

-1134 GDAIVLDVSFGTTF
+1134 GDATVLNVSFGTTF

-1181 CVPVRVICGSGSAN
+1181 CVPVRVICGSGSSD

-1220 GNWDYKNNKSY
+1220 GNWDYKNNKHY
-1231 GANRMALAA
+1231 NANRMALGA

-1246 ALVYTPSTG
+1246 ALIYTPSTG

>member
-87 QQTVIDAYT
+87 QQTAIDAYT

-106 DVLSGALTFTIT
+106 DALSGALTFTIT

-179 GVYIGPDDANTAGIY
+179 GVYIGPDDTNTAGIY
-194 GYKEGKDVFHI
+194 GYKEGKDVFHV

-220 CITTSNENGTIS
+220 CITTSNENGTIR
-232 LGADGNL
+232 LGADGNI
-239 FYRTNKNELVWS
+239 FYRTSKNELVWS

-287 GWTIDE
+287 GWTIGE

-298 TNIALNS
+298 TNIALDS
-305 AKHIIGVGGS
+305 AKHVIGVGGA
-315 NTFNVNNIKGS
+315 NVFDVNDIKGS
-326 VQQHGGVYMF
+326 VQQYGGVYMF
-336 YDNANSYGLQGYLPS
+336 YNNANSYGLQSYLPRKS
-351 KNVGDNLYMIQS
+351 VGDNLYMLQS
-363 SFSLGSINRI
+363 SFSLGSMNRI
-373 ASWDFDA
+373 ASWSFDA

-463 IFMSVANGT
+463 IFMSVAEGT

-490 GIYMKIKTDGVSFAA
+490 GIYMKTKTDGVSFAA

-510 HKIFKLRSNGVSSI
+510 YKIFKLRSNGVSSI

-569 DGSGAIAGGNILWN
+569 DGSGSLAGDMISWN
-583 KNGEVQFSNS
+583 AAGEVDFKAK
-593 VSLNWTNG
+593 VSADNITAG
-601 IDKANSA
+601 TISA
-608 ASVAQKIAFG
+608 CTIQS
-618 QMIFRDPEFMLG
+618 
-630 KWNDTHFYPWNFDSN
+630 
-645 VKIAVS
+645 S
-651 TDNLLNVIKQYG
+651 TDNPTWKLN
-663 LYAYGDGVLV
+663 
-673 RTINIISSDGSIS
+673 
-686 SSYSP
+686 P
-691 GVTLESGKK
+691 
-700 AQIMPAKD
+700 
-708 SVTNTDTIQ
+708 
-717 IIFECNGNLLG
+717 
-728 IVTDMS
+728 
-734 VNNGITNYTT
+734 
-744 IKDLYDGSSVSNGNI
+744 
-759 PAKRQII
+759 
-766 SDTTAPN
+766 
-773 STQKVME
+773 
-780 ISCNRWQ
+780 
-787 SYNDW
+787 
-792 RVCGFYFANKSR
+792 
-804 ANGEFIVK
+804 
-812 IVAKIPEGWMIENA
+812 
-826 HNQYGDNGKTTWITS
+826 
-841 TLGTG
+841 
-846 NYEEYVCIVKCG
+846 
-858 STGTFSTIN
+858 
-867 HFALKHND
+867 
-875 TDKQK
+875 
-880 INTGGN
+880 
-886 SESNLTI
+886 
-893 WIDDATQQQTVQIKE
+893 
-908 VTWRVAYATVYDATS
+908 
-923 SDKVTTTIDSHGIYT
+923 
-938 GTLRADQIIAGTIKS
+938 
-953 SLINADELLSN
+953 
-964 GKAWA
+964 
-969 LKQDGSGYLAR
+969 DGSGYLANR
-980 GNVSWGT
+980 NISWKT
-987 DGSLTIN
+987 DGSLTMSGEIT
-994 GSIKASSGKIGD
+994 ASSGKIGD
-1006 FSINNEGLYYGD
+1006 FSINSDGLYYGN

-1066 QSKEYDTYCGSAFYI
+1066 QNYESDKYCGSALYI

-1101 NVANRNIGLRIV
+1101 NVANRNIGLRVV

-1134 GDAIVLDVSFGTTF
+1134 GDATVLDVSFGTTF

-1181 CVPVRVICGSGSAN
+1181 CVPVRVICGSGSSD
-1195 CCISAASAAS
+1195 CCISAASEAS

-1220 GNWDYKNNKSY
+1220 GNWDYKNNKHY
-1231 GANRMALAA
+1231 GANRMALGA

-1246 ALVYTPSTG
+1246 ALIYTPSTG

>member
-1 MELAFLFFYKIEI
+1 
-14 KMATIAKGS
+14 MATIAKGS

-87 QQTVIDAYT
+87 QQTAIDAYT

-106 DVLSGALTFTIT
+106 DALSGALTFTIT

-179 GVYIGPDDANTAGIY
+179 GVYIGPDDTNTAGIY

-220 CITTSNENGTIS
+220 CITTSNENGTIR
-232 LGADGNL
+232 LGADGNI

-287 GWTIDE
+287 GWTIGE

-298 TNIALNS
+298 TNIVLDS
-305 AKHIIGVGGS
+305 AKHVIGVGGA
-315 NTFNVNNIKGS
+315 NVFNVNNIKGS
-326 VQQHGGVYMF
+326 VQQSGGVYMF

-351 KNVGDNLYMIQS
+351 KSVGDNLYMIQN
-363 SFSLGSINRI
+363 SFSLGSMNRI

-463 IFMSVANGT
+463 IFMSVAEGT

-490 GIYMKIKTDGVSFAA
+490 GIYMKTKTDGVSFAA

-510 HKIFKLRSNGVSSI
+510 YKIFKLRSNGVSSI

-548 AAGSMTFSGTG
+548 AVGSMTFSGTG

-569 DGSGAIAGGNILWN
+569 DGSGSLAGDMISWN
-583 KNGEVQFSNS
+583 AAGEVDFKAK
-593 VSLNWTNG
+593 VSADNITAG
-601 IDKANSA
+601 TISA
-608 ASVAQKIAFG
+608 CTIQS
-618 QMIFRDPEFMLG
+618 
-630 KWNDTHFYPWNFDSN
+630 
-645 VKIAVS
+645 S
-651 TDNLLNVIKQYG
+651 TDNPTWKLN
-663 LYAYGDGVLV
+663 
-673 RTINIISSDGSIS
+673 
-686 SSYSP
+686 P
-691 GVTLESGKK
+691 
-700 AQIMPAKD
+700 
-708 SVTNTDTIQ
+708 
-717 IIFECNGNLLG
+717 
-728 IVTDMS
+728 
-734 VNNGITNYTT
+734 
-744 IKDLYDGSSVSNGNI
+744 
-759 PAKRQII
+759 
-766 SDTTAPN
+766 
-773 STQKVME
+773 
-780 ISCNRWQ
+780 
-787 SYNDW
+787 
-792 RVCGFYFANKSR
+792 
-804 ANGEFIVK
+804 
-812 IVAKIPEGWMIENA
+812 
-826 HNQYGDNGKTTWITS
+826 
-841 TLGTG
+841 
-846 NYEEYVCIVKCG
+846 
-858 STGTFSTIN
+858 
-867 HFALKHND
+867 
-875 TDKQK
+875 
-880 INTGGN
+880 
-886 SESNLTI
+886 
-893 WIDDATQQQTVQIKE
+893 
-908 VTWRVAYATVYDATS
+908 
-923 SDKVTTTIDSHGIYT
+923 
-938 GTLRADQIIAGTIKS
+938 
-953 SLINADELLSN
+953 
-964 GKAWA
+964 
-969 LKQDGSGYLAR
+969 DGSGYLANR
-980 GNVSWGT
+980 NISWKT
-987 DGSLTIN
+987 DGSLTMSGEIT
-994 GSIKASSGKIGD
+994 ASSGKIGD
-1006 FSINNEGLYYGD
+1006 FSINSDGLYYGN
-1018 ISKWTSTEKT
+1018 ISKWTSTEKN

-1066 QSKEYDTYCGSAFYI
+1066 QNYKSDKYCGSALYI

-1101 NVANRNIGLRIV
+1101 NVANRNIGLRVV

-1134 GDAIVLDVSFGTTF
+1134 GDATVLDVSFGTTF

-1181 CVPVRVICGSGSAN
+1181 CVPVRVICGSGSSD

-1220 GNWDYKNNKSY
+1220 GNWDYKNNKHY
-1231 GANRMALAA
+1231 GANRMALGA

-1246 ALVYTPSTG
+1246 ALIYTSSTG

>member
-1 MELAFLFFYKIEI
+1 
-14 KMATIAKGS
+14 MATIAKGS

-87 QQTVIDAYT
+87 QQTAIDAYT

-179 GVYIGPDDANTAGIY
+179 GVYIGPDDTNTAGIY
-194 GYKEGKDVFHI
+194 GYKEGKDVFHV

-220 CITTSNENGTIS
+220 CITTSNENGTIR
-232 LGADGNL
+232 LGADGNI
-239 FYRTNKNELVWS
+239 FYRTNKNELIWS

-326 VQQHGGVYMF
+326 VQQSGGVYMF

-351 KNVGDNLYMIQS
+351 KSVGDNLYMIQN
-363 SFSLGSINRI
+363 SFSLGSMNRI
-373 ASWDFDA
+373 ASWGFDA

-463 IFMSVANGT
+463 IFMSVADGT

-505 YDQNG
+505 YDKDG
-510 HKIFKLRSNGVSSI
+510 YKIFKLRSNGVSSI
-524 ANWNIENDALF
+524 ANWNIEKDALF

-569 DGSGAIAGGNILWN
+569 DGSGSLAGDMISWN
-583 KNGEVQFSNS
+583 AAGEVDFKAK
-593 VSLNWTNG
+593 VSADNITAG
-601 IDKANSA
+601 TISA
-608 ASVAQKIAFG
+608 CTIQS
-618 QMIFRDPEFMLG
+618 
-630 KWNDTHFYPWNFDSN
+630 
-645 VKIAVS
+645 S
-651 TDNLLNVIKQYG
+651 TDNPTWKLN
-663 LYAYGDGVLV
+663 
-673 RTINIISSDGSIS
+673 
-686 SSYSP
+686 P
-691 GVTLESGKK
+691 
-700 AQIMPAKD
+700 
-708 SVTNTDTIQ
+708 
-717 IIFECNGNLLG
+717 
-728 IVTDMS
+728 
-734 VNNGITNYTT
+734 
-744 IKDLYDGSSVSNGNI
+744 
-759 PAKRQII
+759 
-766 SDTTAPN
+766 
-773 STQKVME
+773 
-780 ISCNRWQ
+780 
-787 SYNDW
+787 
-792 RVCGFYFANKSR
+792 
-804 ANGEFIVK
+804 
-812 IVAKIPEGWMIENA
+812 
-826 HNQYGDNGKTTWITS
+826 
-841 TLGTG
+841 
-846 NYEEYVCIVKCG
+846 
-858 STGTFSTIN
+858 
-867 HFALKHND
+867 
-875 TDKQK
+875 
-880 INTGGN
+880 
-886 SESNLTI
+886 
-893 WIDDATQQQTVQIKE
+893 
-908 VTWRVAYATVYDATS
+908 
-923 SDKVTTTIDSHGIYT
+923 
-938 GTLRADQIIAGTIKS
+938 
-953 SLINADELLSN
+953 
-964 GKAWA
+964 
-969 LKQDGSGYLAR
+969 DGSGYLANR
-980 GNVSWGT
+980 NISWKT
-987 DGSLTIN
+987 DGSLTMSGEIT
-994 GSIKASSGKIGD
+994 ASSGKIGD
-1006 FSINNEGLYYGD
+1006 FSINSDGLYYGN

-1066 QSKEYDTYCGSAFYI
+1066 QNYESDKYCGSALYI

-1101 NVANRNIGLRIV
+1101 NVANRNIGLRVV

-1134 GDAIVLDVSFGTTF
+1134 GDATVLDVSFGTTF

-1181 CVPVRVICGSGSAN
+1181 CVPVRVICGSGSSD

-1205 NSPGKEEGGS
+1205 NNPGKEEGGS

-1220 GNWDYKNNKSY
+1220 GNWDYKNNKHY
-1231 GANRMALAA
+1231 GANRMALGT

-1246 ALVYTPSTG
+1246 ALIYTPSTG

>member
-1 MELAFLFFYKIEI
+1 
-14 KMATIAKGS
+14 MATIAKGS

-87 QQTVIDAYT
+87 QQIAIDAYT

-146 ESNKTVIGDSYL
+146 ENNKTVIGDSYL

-179 GVYIGPDDANTAGIY
+179 GVYIGPDDTNTAGIY

-232 LGADGNL
+232 LGADGNI
-239 FYRTNKNELVWS
+239 FYRTNKNELIWS

-326 VQQHGGVYMF
+326 IQQHGGVYMF

-351 KNVGDNLYMIQS
+351 KNIGDNLYMIQS
-363 SFSLGSINRI
+363 SFSLGSINQI
-373 ASWDFDA
+373 ASWNFDA

-463 IFMSVANGT
+463 IFMSVADGT

-480 SLTDYIDAHG
+480 SLTDYIDANG

-510 HKIFKLRSNGVSSI
+510 YKIFKLSSNGVSSI

-535 VGSKKVDAGSFTD
+535 VGSKKLDAGSFTD
-548 AAGSMTFSGTG
+548 AAGSITFSGTG

-569 DGSGAIAGGNILWN
+569 DGSGSLAGDMISWN
-583 KNGEVQFSNS
+583 AAGEVDFKAK
-593 VSLNWTNG
+593 VSADNITAG
-601 IDKANSA
+601 TISA
-608 ASVAQKIAFG
+608 CTIQS
-618 QMIFRDPEFMLG
+618 
-630 KWNDTHFYPWNFDSN
+630 
-645 VKIAVS
+645 S
-651 TDNLLNVIKQYG
+651 TDNPTWKLN
-663 LYAYGDGVLV
+663 
-673 RTINIISSDGSIS
+673 
-686 SSYSP
+686 P
-691 GVTLESGKK
+691 
-700 AQIMPAKD
+700 
-708 SVTNTDTIQ
+708 
-717 IIFECNGNLLG
+717 
-728 IVTDMS
+728 
-734 VNNGITNYTT
+734 
-744 IKDLYDGSSVSNGNI
+744 
-759 PAKRQII
+759 
-766 SDTTAPN
+766 
-773 STQKVME
+773 
-780 ISCNRWQ
+780 
-787 SYNDW
+787 
-792 RVCGFYFANKSR
+792 
-804 ANGEFIVK
+804 
-812 IVAKIPEGWMIENA
+812 
-826 HNQYGDNGKTTWITS
+826 
-841 TLGTG
+841 
-846 NYEEYVCIVKCG
+846 
-858 STGTFSTIN
+858 
-867 HFALKHND
+867 
-875 TDKQK
+875 
-880 INTGGN
+880 
-886 SESNLTI
+886 
-893 WIDDATQQQTVQIKE
+893 
-908 VTWRVAYATVYDATS
+908 
-923 SDKVTTTIDSHGIYT
+923 
-938 GTLRADQIIAGTIKS
+938 
-953 SLINADELLSN
+953 
-964 GKAWA
+964 
-969 LKQDGSGYLAR
+969 DGSGYLANR
-980 GNVSWGT
+980 NISWKT
-987 DGSLTIN
+987 DGSLTMSGEIT
-994 GSIKASSGKIGD
+994 ASSGKIGD
-1006 FSINNEGLYYGD
+1006 FSINSDGLYYGN

-1066 QSKEYDTYCGSAFYI
+1066 QDYKSDKYCGSALYI

-1101 NVANRNIGLRIV
+1101 NVANRNIGLRVV
-1113 GGLQVYGGIIESG
+1113 GGLQVHGGIIESG

-1134 GDAIVLDVSFGTTF
+1134 GDATVLNVSFGTTF

-1153 ASESHDFFFP
+1153 ASESNDFFFP

-1181 CVPVRVICGSGSAN
+1181 CVPVRVICGSGSSD

-1220 GNWDYKNNKSY
+1220 GNWDYKNNKHY
-1231 GANRMALAA
+1231 GANRMALGA

-1246 ALVYTPSTG
+1246 ALIYTPSTG

>member
-1 MELAFLFFYKIEI
+1 
-14 KMATIAKGS
+14 MATIAKGS

-34 VLFTPDSCAIKADFD
+34 VLFTPDSCTIKADFD
-49 GTNPDLTNAYTDIT
+49 GTNPDLTNAHTDIT

-87 QQTVIDAYT
+87 QQIAIDAYT

-146 ESNKTVIGDSYL
+146 ENNKTVIGDSYL

-179 GVYIGPDDANTAGIY
+179 GVYIGPDDTNTAGIY

-305 AKHIIGVGGS
+305 AKHVIGVGGS

-363 SFSLGSINRI
+363 CFSLGSINQI
-373 ASWDFDA
+373 ASWNFDA

-463 IFMSVANGT
+463 IFMSVADGT

-490 GIYMKIKTDGVSFAA
+490 GIYMKTKTDGVSFAA

-510 HKIFKLRSNGVSSI
+510 YKIFKLRSNGVSSI

-569 DGSGAIAGGNILWN
+569 DGSGSLAGDMISWN
-583 KNGEVQFSNS
+583 AAGEVDFKAK
-593 VSLNWTNG
+593 VSADNITAG
-601 IDKANSA
+601 TISA
-608 ASVAQKIAFG
+608 CTIQS
-618 QMIFRDPEFMLG
+618 
-630 KWNDTHFYPWNFDSN
+630 
-645 VKIAVS
+645 S
-651 TDNLLNVIKQYG
+651 TDNPTWKLN
-663 LYAYGDGVLV
+663 
-673 RTINIISSDGSIS
+673 
-686 SSYSP
+686 P
-691 GVTLESGKK
+691 
-700 AQIMPAKD
+700 
-708 SVTNTDTIQ
+708 
-717 IIFECNGNLLG
+717 
-728 IVTDMS
+728 
-734 VNNGITNYTT
+734 
-744 IKDLYDGSSVSNGNI
+744 
-759 PAKRQII
+759 
-766 SDTTAPN
+766 
-773 STQKVME
+773 
-780 ISCNRWQ
+780 
-787 SYNDW
+787 
-792 RVCGFYFANKSR
+792 
-804 ANGEFIVK
+804 
-812 IVAKIPEGWMIENA
+812 
-826 HNQYGDNGKTTWITS
+826 
-841 TLGTG
+841 
-846 NYEEYVCIVKCG
+846 
-858 STGTFSTIN
+858 
-867 HFALKHND
+867 
-875 TDKQK
+875 
-880 INTGGN
+880 
-886 SESNLTI
+886 
-893 WIDDATQQQTVQIKE
+893 
-908 VTWRVAYATVYDATS
+908 
-923 SDKVTTTIDSHGIYT
+923 
-938 GTLRADQIIAGTIKS
+938 
-953 SLINADELLSN
+953 
-964 GKAWA
+964 
-969 LKQDGSGYLAR
+969 DGSGYLANR
-980 GNVSWGT
+980 NISWKT
-987 DGSLTIN
+987 DGSLTMSGEIT
-994 GSIKASSGKIGD
+994 ASSGKIGD
-1006 FSINNEGLYYGD
+1006 FSINSDGLYYGN

-1066 QSKEYDTYCGSAFYI
+1066 QDYKSDKYCGSALYI

-1101 NVANRNIGLRIV
+1101 NVANRNIGLRVV
-1113 GGLQVYGGIIESG
+1113 GGLQVHGGIIESG

-1134 GDAIVLDVSFGTTF
+1134 GDATVLDVSFGTTF

-1181 CVPVRVICGSGSAN
+1181 CVPVRVICGSGSSD
-1195 CCISAASAAS
+1195 CCISAASAAL

-1220 GNWDYKNNKSY
+1220 GNWDYKNNKHY
-1231 GANRMALAA
+1231 GANRMALGA

-1246 ALVYTPSTG
+1246 ALIYTPSTG

>member
-1 MELAFLFFYKIEI
+1 
-14 KMATIAKGS
+14 MATIAKGS

-87 QQTVIDAYT
+87 QQTAIDAYT
-96 KRIRLTSIPS
+96 KRIRLTSIPL
-106 DVLSGALTFTIT
+106 DALSGALTFTIT

-179 GVYIGPDDANTAGIY
+179 GVYIGPDDTNTAGIY
-194 GYKEGKDVFHI
+194 GYKEGKDVFHV

-220 CITTSNENGTIS
+220 CITTSNENGTIR
-232 LGADGNL
+232 LGADGNI

-287 GWTIDE
+287 GWTIGE

-298 TNIALNS
+298 TNIALDS
-305 AKHIIGVGGS
+305 AKHVIGVGGA
-315 NTFNVNNIKGS
+315 NVFDVNDIKGS
-326 VQQHGGVYMF
+326 VQQYGGVYMF
-336 YDNANSYGLQGYLPS
+336 YNNANSYGLQSYLPRKS
-351 KNVGDNLYMIQS
+351 VGDNLYMLQS
-363 SFSLGSINRI
+363 SFSLGSMNRI
-373 ASWDFDA
+373 ASWSFDA

-463 IFMSVANGT
+463 IFMSVAEGT

-490 GIYMKIKTDGVSFAA
+490 GIYMKTKTDGVSFAA

-510 HKIFKLRSNGVSSI
+510 YKIFKLRSNGVSSI

-569 DGSGAIAGGNILWN
+569 DGSGSLAGDMISWN
-583 KNGEVQFSNS
+583 AAGEVDFKAK
-593 VSLNWTNG
+593 VSADNITAG
-601 IDKANSA
+601 TISA
-608 ASVAQKIAFG
+608 CTIQS
-618 QMIFRDPEFMLG
+618 
-630 KWNDTHFYPWNFDSN
+630 
-645 VKIAVS
+645 S
-651 TDNLLNVIKQYG
+651 TDNPTWKLN
-663 LYAYGDGVLV
+663 
-673 RTINIISSDGSIS
+673 
-686 SSYSP
+686 P
-691 GVTLESGKK
+691 
-700 AQIMPAKD
+700 
-708 SVTNTDTIQ
+708 
-717 IIFECNGNLLG
+717 
-728 IVTDMS
+728 
-734 VNNGITNYTT
+734 
-744 IKDLYDGSSVSNGNI
+744 
-759 PAKRQII
+759 
-766 SDTTAPN
+766 
-773 STQKVME
+773 
-780 ISCNRWQ
+780 
-787 SYNDW
+787 
-792 RVCGFYFANKSR
+792 
-804 ANGEFIVK
+804 
-812 IVAKIPEGWMIENA
+812 
-826 HNQYGDNGKTTWITS
+826 
-841 TLGTG
+841 
-846 NYEEYVCIVKCG
+846 
-858 STGTFSTIN
+858 
-867 HFALKHND
+867 
-875 TDKQK
+875 
-880 INTGGN
+880 
-886 SESNLTI
+886 
-893 WIDDATQQQTVQIKE
+893 
-908 VTWRVAYATVYDATS
+908 
-923 SDKVTTTIDSHGIYT
+923 
-938 GTLRADQIIAGTIKS
+938 
-953 SLINADELLSN
+953 
-964 GKAWA
+964 
-969 LKQDGSGYLAR
+969 DGSGYLANR
-980 GNVSWGT
+980 NISWKT
-987 DGSLTIN
+987 DGSLTMSGEIT
-994 GSIKASSGKIGD
+994 ASSGKIGD
-1006 FSINNEGLYYGD
+1006 FSINSDGLYYGN

-1066 QSKEYDTYCGSAFYI
+1066 QNYESDKYCGSALYI

-1101 NVANRNIGLRIV
+1101 NVANRNIGLRVV

-1134 GDAIVLDVSFGTTF
+1134 GDATVLDVSFGTTF

-1181 CVPVRVICGSGSAN
+1181 CVPVRVICGSGSSD

-1220 GNWDYKNNKSY
+1220 GNWDYKNNKHY
-1231 GANRMALAA
+1231 GANRMALGA

-1246 ALVYTPSTG
+1246 ALIYTPSTG

>member
-87 QQTVIDAYT
+87 QQIAIDAYT

-179 GVYIGPDDANTAGIY
+179 GVYIGPDDTNTAGIY

-205 NAKGAMLGGWNVLSD
+205 NAKGAMLGGWNVLSN
-220 CITTSNENGTIS
+220 CITTSNENGIIS

-265 MLNSDGSAV
+265 VLNSDGSAV

-287 GWTIDE
+287 GWSIGE

-305 AKHIIGVGGS
+305 AKHIIGVGGA
-315 NTFNVNNIKGS
+315 NIFDVDDIKGS
-326 VQQHGGVYMF
+326 VQQYGGVYMF
-336 YDNANSYGLQGYLPS
+336 YDNANSYGLQGYLPRKS
-351 KNVGDNLYMIQS
+351 VGDNLYMIQS
-363 SFSLGSINRI
+363 SFSLGSTNRI
-373 ASWDFDA
+373 ASWSFDA

-463 IFMSVANGT
+463 IFMSVADGT

-480 SLTDYIDAHG
+480 SLTDYIDANG

-510 HKIFKLRSNGVSSI
+510 YKIFKLRSNGVSSI

-548 AAGSMTFSGTG
+548 AAGSITFSGTG

-569 DGSGAIAGGNILWN
+569 DGSGSLAGDMISWN
-583 KNGEVQFSNS
+583 AAGEVDFKAK
-593 VSLNWTNG
+593 VSADNITAG
-601 IDKANSA
+601 TISA
-608 ASVAQKIAFG
+608 CTIQS
-618 QMIFRDPEFMLG
+618 
-630 KWNDTHFYPWNFDSN
+630 
-645 VKIAVS
+645 S
-651 TDNLLNVIKQYG
+651 TDNPTWKLN
-663 LYAYGDGVLV
+663 
-673 RTINIISSDGSIS
+673 
-686 SSYSP
+686 P
-691 GVTLESGKK
+691 
-700 AQIMPAKD
+700 
-708 SVTNTDTIQ
+708 
-717 IIFECNGNLLG
+717 
-728 IVTDMS
+728 
-734 VNNGITNYTT
+734 
-744 IKDLYDGSSVSNGNI
+744 
-759 PAKRQII
+759 
-766 SDTTAPN
+766 
-773 STQKVME
+773 
-780 ISCNRWQ
+780 
-787 SYNDW
+787 
-792 RVCGFYFANKSR
+792 
-804 ANGEFIVK
+804 
-812 IVAKIPEGWMIENA
+812 
-826 HNQYGDNGKTTWITS
+826 
-841 TLGTG
+841 
-846 NYEEYVCIVKCG
+846 
-858 STGTFSTIN
+858 
-867 HFALKHND
+867 
-875 TDKQK
+875 
-880 INTGGN
+880 
-886 SESNLTI
+886 
-893 WIDDATQQQTVQIKE
+893 
-908 VTWRVAYATVYDATS
+908 
-923 SDKVTTTIDSHGIYT
+923 
-938 GTLRADQIIAGTIKS
+938 
-953 SLINADELLSN
+953 
-964 GKAWA
+964 
-969 LKQDGSGYLAR
+969 DGSGYLANR
-980 GNVSWGT
+980 NISWKT
-987 DGSLTIN
+987 DGSLTMSGEIT
-994 GSIKASSGKIGD
+994 ASSGKIGD
-1006 FSINNEGLYYGD
+1006 FSINSDGLYYGN

-1066 QSKEYDTYCGSAFYI
+1066 QDYKSDKYCGSALYI

-1101 NVANRNIGLRIV
+1101 NVANRNIGLRVV
-1113 GGLQVYGGIIESG
+1113 GGLQVHGGIIESG

-1134 GDAIVLDVSFGTTF
+1134 GDATVLNVSFGTTF

-1181 CVPVRVICGSGSAN
+1181 CVPVRVICGSGSSD
-1195 CCISAASAAS
+1195 CCISAASATS

-1220 GNWDYKNNKSY
+1220 GNWDYKNNKHY
-1231 GANRMALAA
+1231 GANRMALGA

-1246 ALVYTPSTG
+1246 ALIYTPSTG

>member
-87 QQTVIDAYT
+87 QQTAIDAYT

-106 DVLSGALTFTIT
+106 DALSGALTFTIT

-179 GVYIGPDDANTAGIY
+179 GVYIGPDDTNTAGIY

-220 CITTSNENGTIS
+220 CITTSNENGTIR
-232 LGADGNL
+232 LGADGNI
-239 FYRTNKNELVWS
+239 FYRTNKNELIWS

-326 VQQHGGVYMF
+326 VQQSGGVYMF

-351 KNVGDNLYMIQS
+351 KSVGDNLYMIQN
-363 SFSLGSINRI
+363 SFSLGSMNRI
-373 ASWDFDA
+373 ASWGFDA

-463 IFMSVANGT
+463 IFMSVAEGT

-490 GIYMKIKTDGVSFAA
+490 GIYMKTKTDGVSFAA

-510 HKIFKLRSNGVSSI
+510 YKIFKLRSNGVSSI

-569 DGSGAIAGGNILWN
+569 DGSGSLAGDMISWN
-583 KNGEVQFSNS
+583 AAGEVDFKAK
-593 VSLNWTNG
+593 VSADNITAG
-601 IDKANSA
+601 TISA
-608 ASVAQKIAFG
+608 CTIQS
-618 QMIFRDPEFMLG
+618 
-630 KWNDTHFYPWNFDSN
+630 
-645 VKIAVS
+645 S
-651 TDNLLNVIKQYG
+651 TDNPTWKLN
-663 LYAYGDGVLV
+663 
-673 RTINIISSDGSIS
+673 
-686 SSYSP
+686 P
-691 GVTLESGKK
+691 
-700 AQIMPAKD
+700 
-708 SVTNTDTIQ
+708 
-717 IIFECNGNLLG
+717 
-728 IVTDMS
+728 
-734 VNNGITNYTT
+734 
-744 IKDLYDGSSVSNGNI
+744 
-759 PAKRQII
+759 
-766 SDTTAPN
+766 
-773 STQKVME
+773 
-780 ISCNRWQ
+780 
-787 SYNDW
+787 
-792 RVCGFYFANKSR
+792 
-804 ANGEFIVK
+804 
-812 IVAKIPEGWMIENA
+812 
-826 HNQYGDNGKTTWITS
+826 
-841 TLGTG
+841 
-846 NYEEYVCIVKCG
+846 
-858 STGTFSTIN
+858 
-867 HFALKHND
+867 
-875 TDKQK
+875 
-880 INTGGN
+880 
-886 SESNLTI
+886 
-893 WIDDATQQQTVQIKE
+893 
-908 VTWRVAYATVYDATS
+908 
-923 SDKVTTTIDSHGIYT
+923 
-938 GTLRADQIIAGTIKS
+938 
-953 SLINADELLSN
+953 
-964 GKAWA
+964 
-969 LKQDGSGYLAR
+969 DGSGYLANR
-980 GNVSWGT
+980 NISWKT
-987 DGSLTIN
+987 DGSLTMSGEIT
-994 GSIKASSGKIGD
+994 ASSGKIGD
-1006 FSINNEGLYYGD
+1006 FSINSDGLYYGN

-1066 QSKEYDTYCGSAFYI
+1066 QNYESDKYCGSALYI

-1101 NVANRNIGLRIV
+1101 NVANRNIGLRVV

-1134 GDAIVLDVSFGTTF
+1134 GDATVLDVSFGTTF

-1163 KLSQIREQLG
+1163 KLSQIRKQLG

-1181 CVPVRVICGSGSAN
+1181 CVPVRVICGSGSSG
-1195 CCISAASAAS
+1195 CCISAASEAS

-1220 GNWDYKNNKSY
+1220 GNWDYKNNKHY
-1231 GANRMALAA
+1231 GANRMVLGA

-1246 ALVYTPSTG
+1246 ALIYTPSTG

>member
-87 QQTVIDAYT
+87 QQIAIDAYT

-146 ESNKTVIGDSYL
+146 ENNKTVIGDSYL

-179 GVYIGPDDANTAGIY
+179 GVYIGPDDTNTAGIY

-326 VQQHGGVYMF
+326 IQQHGGVYMF

-363 SFSLGSINRI
+363 CFSLGSINQI
-373 ASWDFDA
+373 ASWNFDA

-463 IFMSVANGT
+463 IFMSVADGT

-510 HKIFKLRSNGVSSI
+510 YNIFKLRSNGVSSI

-548 AAGSMTFSGTG
+548 AAGSITFSGTG

-569 DGSGAIAGGNILWN
+569 DGSGSLAGDMISWN
-583 KNGEVQFSNS
+583 AAGEVDFKAK
-593 VSLNWTNG
+593 VS
-601 IDKANSA
+601 A
-608 ASVAQKIAFG
+608 
-618 QMIFRDPEFMLG
+618 
-630 KWNDTHFYPWNFDSN
+630 
-645 VKIAVS
+645 
-651 TDNLLNVIKQYG
+651 DN
-663 LYAYGDGVLV
+663 
-673 RTINIISSDGSIS
+673 
-686 SSYSP
+686 
-691 GVTLESGKK
+691 
-700 AQIMPAKD
+700 
-708 SVTNTDTIQ
+708 
-717 IIFECNGNLLG
+717 
-728 IVTDMS
+728 
-734 VNNGITNYTT
+734 IT
-744 IKDLYDGSSVSNGNI
+744 
-759 PAKRQII
+759 
-766 SDTTAPN
+766 
-773 STQKVME
+773 
-780 ISCNRWQ
+780 
-787 SYNDW
+787 
-792 RVCGFYFANKSR
+792 
-804 ANGEFIVK
+804 
-812 IVAKIPEGWMIENA
+812 
-826 HNQYGDNGKTTWITS
+826 
-841 TLGTG
+841 
-846 NYEEYVCIVKCG
+846 
-858 STGTFSTIN
+858 
-867 HFALKHND
+867 
-875 TDKQK
+875 
-880 INTGGN
+880 
-886 SESNLTI
+886 
-893 WIDDATQQQTVQIKE
+893 
-908 VTWRVAYATVYDATS
+908 
-923 SDKVTTTIDSHGIYT
+923 
-938 GTLRADQIIAGTIKS
+938 AGTISACTIQS
-953 SLINADELLSN
+953 STNNPTWKLNP
-964 GKAWA
+964 
-969 LKQDGSGYLAR
+969 DGSGYLANR
-980 GNVSWGT
+980 NISWKT
-987 DGSLTIN
+987 DGSLTMSGEIT
-994 GSIKASSGKIGD
+994 ASSGKIGD
-1006 FSINNEGLYYGD
+1006 FSINSDGLYYGN

-1066 QSKEYDTYCGSAFYI
+1066 QDYKSDKYCGSALYI

-1101 NVANRNIGLRIV
+1101 NVANRNIGLRVV
-1113 GGLQVYGGIIESG
+1113 GGLQVHGGIIESG

-1134 GDAIVLDVSFGTTF
+1134 GDATVLNVSFGTTF

-1163 KLSQIREQLG
+1163 QLSQIREQLG

-1181 CVPVRVICGSGSAN
+1181 CVPVRVICGSGSSD

-1205 NSPGKEEGGS
+1205 NSLGKEEGGS

-1220 GNWDYKNNKSY
+1220 GNWDYKNNKHY
-1231 GANRMALAA
+1231 GANRMALGA

-1246 ALVYTPSTG
+1246 ALIYTPSTG

>member
-1 MELAFLFFYKIEI
+1 
-14 KMATIAKGS
+14 MATIAKGS

-34 VLFTPDSCAIKADFD
+34 VLFTPDSCTIKADFD

-87 QQTVIDAYT
+87 QQIAIDAYT

-146 ESNKTVIGDSYL
+146 ENNKTVIGDSYL

-179 GVYIGPDDANTAGIY
+179 GVYIGPDDTNTAGIY

-305 AKHIIGVGGS
+305 AKHVIGVGGS

-363 SFSLGSINRI
+363 CFSLGSINQI
-373 ASWDFDA
+373 ASWNFDA

-463 IFMSVANGT
+463 IFMSVADGT

-480 SLTDYIDAHG
+480 SLTDYIDANG

-510 HKIFKLRSNGVSSI
+510 YKIFKLRSNGVSSI

-548 AAGSMTFSGTG
+548 AAGSITFSGTG

-569 DGSGAIAGGNILWN
+569 DGSGSLAGDMISWN
-583 KNGEVQFSNS
+583 AAGEVDFKAK
-593 VSLNWTNG
+593 VSADNITAG
-601 IDKANSA
+601 TISA
-608 ASVAQKIAFG
+608 CTIQS
-618 QMIFRDPEFMLG
+618 
-630 KWNDTHFYPWNFDSN
+630 
-645 VKIAVS
+645 S
-651 TDNLLNVIKQYG
+651 TDNPTWKLN
-663 LYAYGDGVLV
+663 
-673 RTINIISSDGSIS
+673 
-686 SSYSP
+686 P
-691 GVTLESGKK
+691 
-700 AQIMPAKD
+700 
-708 SVTNTDTIQ
+708 
-717 IIFECNGNLLG
+717 
-728 IVTDMS
+728 
-734 VNNGITNYTT
+734 
-744 IKDLYDGSSVSNGNI
+744 
-759 PAKRQII
+759 
-766 SDTTAPN
+766 
-773 STQKVME
+773 
-780 ISCNRWQ
+780 
-787 SYNDW
+787 
-792 RVCGFYFANKSR
+792 
-804 ANGEFIVK
+804 
-812 IVAKIPEGWMIENA
+812 
-826 HNQYGDNGKTTWITS
+826 
-841 TLGTG
+841 
-846 NYEEYVCIVKCG
+846 
-858 STGTFSTIN
+858 
-867 HFALKHND
+867 
-875 TDKQK
+875 
-880 INTGGN
+880 
-886 SESNLTI
+886 
-893 WIDDATQQQTVQIKE
+893 
-908 VTWRVAYATVYDATS
+908 
-923 SDKVTTTIDSHGIYT
+923 
-938 GTLRADQIIAGTIKS
+938 
-953 SLINADELLSN
+953 
-964 GKAWA
+964 
-969 LKQDGSGYLAR
+969 DGSGYLANR
-980 GNVSWGT
+980 NISWKT
-987 DGSLTIN
+987 DGSLTMSGEIT
-994 GSIKASSGKIGD
+994 ASSGKIGD
-1006 FSINNEGLYYGD
+1006 FSINSDGLYYGN

-1066 QSKEYDTYCGSAFYI
+1066 QDYKSDKYCGSALYI

-1101 NVANRNIGLRIV
+1101 NVANRNIGLRVV
-1113 GGLQVYGGIIESG
+1113 GGLQVHGGIIESG

-1134 GDAIVLDVSFGTTF
+1134 GDATVLNVSFGTTF

-1153 ASESHDFFFP
+1153 ASESNDFFFP

-1181 CVPVRVICGSGSAN
+1181 CVPVRVICGSGSSD

-1220 GNWDYKNNKSY
+1220 GNWDYKNNKHY
-1231 GANRMALAA
+1231 GANRMALGA

-1246 ALVYTPSTG
+1246 ALIYTPSTG

>member
-1 MELAFLFFYKIEI
+1 
-14 KMATIAKGS
+14 MATIAKGS

-87 QQTVIDAYT
+87 QQTAIDAYT

-106 DVLSGALTFTIT
+106 DALSGALTFTIT

-179 GVYIGPDDANTAGIY
+179 GVYIGPDDTNTAGIY

-220 CITTSNENGTIS
+220 CITTSNENGTIR
-232 LGADGNL
+232 LGADGNI

-287 GWTIDE
+287 GWTIGE

-298 TNIALNS
+298 TNIVLDS
-305 AKHIIGVGGS
+305 AKHVIGVGGA
-315 NTFNVNNIKGS
+315 NVFNVNNIKGS
-326 VQQHGGVYMF
+326 VQQSGGVYMF

-351 KNVGDNLYMIQS
+351 KSVGDNLYMIQN
-363 SFSLGSINRI
+363 SFSLGSMNRI

-463 IFMSVANGT
+463 IFMSVAEGT

-490 GIYMKIKTDGVSFAA
+490 GIYMKTKTDGVSFAA

-510 HKIFKLRSNGVSSI
+510 YKIFKLRSNGVSSI

-548 AAGSMTFSGTG
+548 AVGSMTFSGTG

-569 DGSGAIAGGNILWN
+569 DGSGSLAGDMISWN
-583 KNGEVQFSNS
+583 AAGEVDFKAK
-593 VSLNWTNG
+593 VSADNITVG
-601 IDKANSA
+601 TISA
-608 ASVAQKIAFG
+608 CTIQS
-618 QMIFRDPEFMLG
+618 
-630 KWNDTHFYPWNFDSN
+630 
-645 VKIAVS
+645 S
-651 TDNLLNVIKQYG
+651 TDNPTWKLN
-663 LYAYGDGVLV
+663 
-673 RTINIISSDGSIS
+673 
-686 SSYSP
+686 P
-691 GVTLESGKK
+691 
-700 AQIMPAKD
+700 
-708 SVTNTDTIQ
+708 
-717 IIFECNGNLLG
+717 
-728 IVTDMS
+728 
-734 VNNGITNYTT
+734 
-744 IKDLYDGSSVSNGNI
+744 
-759 PAKRQII
+759 
-766 SDTTAPN
+766 
-773 STQKVME
+773 
-780 ISCNRWQ
+780 
-787 SYNDW
+787 
-792 RVCGFYFANKSR
+792 
-804 ANGEFIVK
+804 
-812 IVAKIPEGWMIENA
+812 
-826 HNQYGDNGKTTWITS
+826 
-841 TLGTG
+841 
-846 NYEEYVCIVKCG
+846 
-858 STGTFSTIN
+858 
-867 HFALKHND
+867 
-875 TDKQK
+875 
-880 INTGGN
+880 
-886 SESNLTI
+886 
-893 WIDDATQQQTVQIKE
+893 
-908 VTWRVAYATVYDATS
+908 
-923 SDKVTTTIDSHGIYT
+923 
-938 GTLRADQIIAGTIKS
+938 
-953 SLINADELLSN
+953 
-964 GKAWA
+964 
-969 LKQDGSGYLAR
+969 DGSGYLANR
-980 GNVSWGT
+980 NISWKT
-987 DGSLTIN
+987 DGSLTMSGEIT
-994 GSIKASSGKIGD
+994 ASSGKIGD
-1006 FSINNEGLYYGD
+1006 FSINSDGLYYGN

-1066 QSKEYDTYCGSAFYI
+1066 QNYKSDKYCGSALYI

-1101 NVANRNIGLRIV
+1101 NVANRNIGLRVV

-1134 GDAIVLDVSFGTTF
+1134 GDATVLDVSFGTTF

-1181 CVPVRVICGSGSAN
+1181 CVPVRVICGSGSSD

-1220 GNWDYKNNKSY
+1220 GNWDYKNNKHY
-1231 GANRMALAA
+1231 GANRMALCA

-1246 ALVYTPSTG
+1246 ALIYTSSTG

>member
-49 GTNPDLTNAYTDIT
+49 GTHPDLTNAYTDIT

-87 QQTVIDAYT
+87 QQTAIDAYT

-146 ESNKTVIGDSYL
+146 ENNKTVIGDSYL

-274 FTGSIKASSGNVG
+274 FIGSIKASSGNVG
-287 GWTIDE
+287 GWAIDE

-326 VQQHGGVYMF
+326 VQQNGGVYMF
-336 YDNANSYGLQGYLPS
+336 YDNANSYGLQGYLPKKS
-351 KNVGDNLYMIQS
+351 VGDNLYMLQS
-363 SFSLGSINRI
+363 SFSLGSTNRI

-463 IFMSVANGT
+463 IFMSVADGT

-490 GIYMKIKTDGVSFAA
+490 GIYMKTKTDGVSFAA
-505 YDQNG
+505 YDQYG
-510 HKIFKLRSNGVSSI
+510 YKIFKLRSNGVSSI

-548 AAGSMTFSGTG
+548 AAGSMTFSSTG

-569 DGSGAIAGGNILWN
+569 DGSGSLAGDMISWN
-583 KNGEVQFSNS
+583 AAGEVDFKAK
-593 VSLNWTNG
+593 VSADNITAG
-601 IDKANSA
+601 TISACTIQSSANSPTW
-608 ASVAQKIAFG
+608 K
-618 QMIFRDPEFMLG
+618 
-630 KWNDTHFYPWNFDSN
+630 
-645 VKIAVS
+645 
-651 TDNLLNVIKQYG
+651 LN
-663 LYAYGDGVLV
+663 
-673 RTINIISSDGSIS
+673 SDGS
-686 SSYSP
+686 
-691 GVTLESGKK
+691 
-700 AQIMPAKD
+700 
-708 SVTNTDTIQ
+708 
-717 IIFECNGNLLG
+717 GNLA
-728 IVTDMS
+728 S
-734 VNNGITNYTT
+734 
-744 IKDLYDGSSVSNGNI
+744 GNI
-759 PAKRQII
+759 
-766 SDTTAPN
+766 
-773 STQKVME
+773 
-780 ISCNRWQ
+780 
-787 SYNDW
+787 
-792 RVCGFYFANKSR
+792 
-804 ANGEFIVK
+804 
-812 IVAKIPEGWMIENA
+812 
-826 HNQYGDNGKTTWITS
+826 
-841 TLGTG
+841 
-846 NYEEYVCIVKCG
+846 
-858 STGTFSTIN
+858 
-867 HFALKHND
+867 
-875 TDKQK
+875 
-880 INTGGN
+880 
-886 SESNLTI
+886 
-893 WIDDATQQQTVQIKE
+893 
-908 VTWRVAYATVYDATS
+908 
-923 SDKVTTTIDSHGIYT
+923 
-938 GTLRADQIIAGTIKS
+938 
-953 SLINADELLSN
+953 
-964 GKAWA
+964 
-969 LKQDGSGYLAR
+969 
-980 GNVSWGT
+980 SWKT
-987 DGSLTIN
+987 DGSLIMSGEIT
-994 GSIKASSGKIGD
+994 ARSGKIGD

-1066 QSKEYDTYCGSAFYI
+1066 QNYESDKYCGSALYI
-1081 YRKMNSISD
+1081 YRRMNSISD

-1134 GDAIVLDVSFGTTF
+1134 GDATVLDVSFGTTF

>member
-1 MELAFLFFYKIEI
+1 
-14 KMATIAKGS
+14 MATIAKGS

-49 GTNPDLTNAYTDIT
+49 GTHPDLTNAYTDIT

-87 QQTVIDAYT
+87 QQTAIDAYT

-179 GVYIGPDDANTAGIY
+179 GVYIGPDDTNTAGIY
-194 GYKEGKDVFHI
+194 GYKEGKDVFHV

-220 CITTSNENGTIS
+220 CITTSNENGTIR
-232 LGADGNL
+232 LGADGNI

-287 GWTIDE
+287 GWTIGE

-305 AKHIIGVGGS
+305 AKHIIGVGGA
-315 NTFNVNNIKGS
+315 NIFDVNDIKGS
-326 VQQHGGVYMF
+326 VQQNGGVYMF
-336 YDNANSYGLQGYLPS
+336 YDNANSYGLQGYLPRKS
-351 KNVGDNLYMIQS
+351 VGDNLYMIQN
-363 SFSLGSINRI
+363 SFSLGSTNRI
-373 ASWDFDA
+373 ASWGFDA
-380 DSLYMGAKVNMQKK
+380 DSLYMGVKVNMQKK

-463 IFMSVANGT
+463 IFMSVADGT

-510 HKIFKLRSNGVSSI
+510 YKIFKLRSNGVSSI

-548 AAGSMTFSGTG
+548 AAGSITFSGTG

-569 DGSGAIAGGNILWN
+569 DGSGSLAGDMISWN
-583 KNGEVQFSNS
+583 AAGEVDFKAK
-593 VSLNWTNG
+593 VSADNITAG
-601 IDKANSA
+601 TISA
-608 ASVAQKIAFG
+608 CTIQS
-618 QMIFRDPEFMLG
+618 
-630 KWNDTHFYPWNFDSN
+630 
-645 VKIAVS
+645 S
-651 TDNLLNVIKQYG
+651 TDNPTWKLN
-663 LYAYGDGVLV
+663 
-673 RTINIISSDGSIS
+673 
-686 SSYSP
+686 P
-691 GVTLESGKK
+691 
-700 AQIMPAKD
+700 
-708 SVTNTDTIQ
+708 
-717 IIFECNGNLLG
+717 
-728 IVTDMS
+728 
-734 VNNGITNYTT
+734 
-744 IKDLYDGSSVSNGNI
+744 
-759 PAKRQII
+759 
-766 SDTTAPN
+766 
-773 STQKVME
+773 
-780 ISCNRWQ
+780 
-787 SYNDW
+787 
-792 RVCGFYFANKSR
+792 
-804 ANGEFIVK
+804 
-812 IVAKIPEGWMIENA
+812 
-826 HNQYGDNGKTTWITS
+826 
-841 TLGTG
+841 
-846 NYEEYVCIVKCG
+846 
-858 STGTFSTIN
+858 
-867 HFALKHND
+867 
-875 TDKQK
+875 
-880 INTGGN
+880 
-886 SESNLTI
+886 
-893 WIDDATQQQTVQIKE
+893 
-908 VTWRVAYATVYDATS
+908 
-923 SDKVTTTIDSHGIYT
+923 
-938 GTLRADQIIAGTIKS
+938 
-953 SLINADELLSN
+953 
-964 GKAWA
+964 
-969 LKQDGSGYLAR
+969 DGSGYLANR
-980 GNVSWGT
+980 NISWKT
-987 DGSLTIN
+987 DGSLTMSGEIT
-994 GSIKASSGKIGD
+994 ASSGKIGD
-1006 FSINNEGLYYGD
+1006 FSINSDGLYYGN

-1066 QSKEYDTYCGSAFYI
+1066 QSKKYDTYCGSAFYI

-1101 NVANRNIGLRIV
+1101 NVANRNIGLRVV
-1113 GGLQVYGGIIESG
+1113 GGLQVHGGIIESG

-1134 GDAIVLDVSFGTTF
+1134 GDATVLDVSFGTTF

-1231 GANRMALAA
+1231 GANRMALSA

-1246 ALVYTPSTG
+1246 ALIYTPSTG

>member
-1 MELAFLFFYKIEI
+1 
-14 KMATIAKGS
+14 MATIAKGS

-34 VLFTPDSCAIKADFD
+34 VLFTPDSCTIKADFD

-87 QQTVIDAYT
+87 QQIAIDAYT

-146 ESNKTVIGDSYL
+146 ENNKTVIGDSYL

-179 GVYIGPDDANTAGIY
+179 GVYIGPDDTNTAGIY

-205 NAKGAMLGGWNVLSD
+205 NAKGAMLGGWSVLSD

-305 AKHIIGVGGS
+305 AKHVIGVGGS

-363 SFSLGSINRI
+363 CFSLGSINQI
-373 ASWDFDA
+373 ASWNFDA

-463 IFMSVANGT
+463 IFMSVADGT

-490 GIYMKIKTDGVSFAA
+490 GIYMKTKTDGVSFAA

-510 HKIFKLRSNGVSSI
+510 YKIFKLRSDGVSSI

-569 DGSGAIAGGNILWN
+569 DGSGSLAGDMISWN
-583 KNGEVQFSNS
+583 AAGEVDFKAK
-593 VSLNWTNG
+593 VSADNITAG
-601 IDKANSA
+601 TISA
-608 ASVAQKIAFG
+608 CTIQS
-618 QMIFRDPEFMLG
+618 
-630 KWNDTHFYPWNFDSN
+630 
-645 VKIAVS
+645 S
-651 TDNLLNVIKQYG
+651 TDNPTWKLN
-663 LYAYGDGVLV
+663 
-673 RTINIISSDGSIS
+673 
-686 SSYSP
+686 P
-691 GVTLESGKK
+691 
-700 AQIMPAKD
+700 
-708 SVTNTDTIQ
+708 
-717 IIFECNGNLLG
+717 
-728 IVTDMS
+728 
-734 VNNGITNYTT
+734 
-744 IKDLYDGSSVSNGNI
+744 
-759 PAKRQII
+759 
-766 SDTTAPN
+766 
-773 STQKVME
+773 
-780 ISCNRWQ
+780 
-787 SYNDW
+787 
-792 RVCGFYFANKSR
+792 
-804 ANGEFIVK
+804 
-812 IVAKIPEGWMIENA
+812 
-826 HNQYGDNGKTTWITS
+826 
-841 TLGTG
+841 
-846 NYEEYVCIVKCG
+846 
-858 STGTFSTIN
+858 
-867 HFALKHND
+867 
-875 TDKQK
+875 
-880 INTGGN
+880 
-886 SESNLTI
+886 
-893 WIDDATQQQTVQIKE
+893 
-908 VTWRVAYATVYDATS
+908 
-923 SDKVTTTIDSHGIYT
+923 
-938 GTLRADQIIAGTIKS
+938 
-953 SLINADELLSN
+953 
-964 GKAWA
+964 
-969 LKQDGSGYLAR
+969 DGSGYLANR
-980 GNVSWGT
+980 NISWKT
-987 DGSLTIN
+987 DGSLTMSGEIT
-994 GSIKASSGKIGD
+994 ASSGKIGD
-1006 FSINNEGLYYGD
+1006 FSINSDGLYYGN

-1066 QSKEYDTYCGSAFYI
+1066 QDYKSDKYCGSALYI

-1101 NVANRNIGLRIV
+1101 NMANRNIGLRVV
-1113 GGLQVYGGIIESG
+1113 GGLQVHGGIIESG

-1134 GDAIVLDVSFGTTF
+1134 GDATVLDVSFGTTF

-1181 CVPVRVICGSGSAN
+1181 CVPVRVICGSGSSD
-1195 CCISAASAAS
+1195 CCISAASAAL

-1220 GNWDYKNNKSY
+1220 GNWDYKNNKHY
-1231 GANRMALAA
+1231 GANRMALGA

-1246 ALVYTPSTG
+1246 ALIYTPSTG

>member
-1 MELAFLFFYKIEI
+1 
-14 KMATIAKGS
+14 MATIAKGS

-87 QQTVIDAYT
+87 QQTAIDAYT

-106 DVLSGALTFTIT
+106 DALSGALTFTIT

-179 GVYIGPDDANTAGIY
+179 GVYIGPDDTNTAGIY
-194 GYKEGKDVFHI
+194 GYKEGKDVFHV

-220 CITTSNENGTIS
+220 CITTSNENGTIR
-232 LGADGNL
+232 LGADGNI
-239 FYRTNKNELVWS
+239 FYRTSKNELVWS

-287 GWTIDE
+287 GWTIGE

-298 TNIALNS
+298 TNIALDS
-305 AKHIIGVGGS
+305 AKHVIGVGGA
-315 NTFNVNNIKGS
+315 NVFDVNDIKGS
-326 VQQHGGVYMF
+326 VQQYGGVYMF
-336 YDNANSYGLQGYLPS
+336 YNNANSYGLQSYLPRKS
-351 KNVGDNLYMIQS
+351 VGDNLYMLQS
-363 SFSLGSINRI
+363 SFSLGSMNRI
-373 ASWDFDA
+373 ASWSFDA

-463 IFMSVANGT
+463 IFMSVAEGT

-490 GIYMKIKTDGVSFAA
+490 GIYMKTKTDGVSFAA

-510 HKIFKLRSNGVSSI
+510 YKIFKLRSNGVSSI

-569 DGSGAIAGGNILWN
+569 DGSGSLAGDMISWN
-583 KNGEVQFSNS
+583 AAGEVDFKAK
-593 VSLNWTNG
+593 VSADNITAG
-601 IDKANSA
+601 TISA
-608 ASVAQKIAFG
+608 CTIQS
-618 QMIFRDPEFMLG
+618 
-630 KWNDTHFYPWNFDSN
+630 
-645 VKIAVS
+645 S
-651 TDNLLNVIKQYG
+651 TDNPTWKLN
-663 LYAYGDGVLV
+663 
-673 RTINIISSDGSIS
+673 
-686 SSYSP
+686 P
-691 GVTLESGKK
+691 
-700 AQIMPAKD
+700 
-708 SVTNTDTIQ
+708 
-717 IIFECNGNLLG
+717 
-728 IVTDMS
+728 
-734 VNNGITNYTT
+734 
-744 IKDLYDGSSVSNGNI
+744 
-759 PAKRQII
+759 
-766 SDTTAPN
+766 
-773 STQKVME
+773 
-780 ISCNRWQ
+780 
-787 SYNDW
+787 
-792 RVCGFYFANKSR
+792 
-804 ANGEFIVK
+804 
-812 IVAKIPEGWMIENA
+812 
-826 HNQYGDNGKTTWITS
+826 
-841 TLGTG
+841 
-846 NYEEYVCIVKCG
+846 
-858 STGTFSTIN
+858 
-867 HFALKHND
+867 
-875 TDKQK
+875 
-880 INTGGN
+880 
-886 SESNLTI
+886 
-893 WIDDATQQQTVQIKE
+893 
-908 VTWRVAYATVYDATS
+908 
-923 SDKVTTTIDSHGIYT
+923 
-938 GTLRADQIIAGTIKS
+938 
-953 SLINADELLSN
+953 
-964 GKAWA
+964 
-969 LKQDGSGYLAR
+969 DGSGYLANR
-980 GNVSWGT
+980 NISWKT
-987 DGSLTIN
+987 DGSLTMSGEIT
-994 GSIKASSGKIGD
+994 ASSGKIGD
-1006 FSINNEGLYYGD
+1006 FSINSDGLYYGN

-1066 QSKEYDTYCGSAFYI
+1066 QNYESDKYCGSALYI

-1101 NVANRNIGLRIV
+1101 NVANRNIGLRVV

-1134 GDAIVLDVSFGTTF
+1134 GDATVLNVSFGTTF

-1181 CVPVRVICGSGSAN
+1181 CVPVRVICGSGSSD

-1220 GNWDYKNNKSY
+1220 GNWDYKNNKHY
-1231 GANRMALAA
+1231 GANRMALGA

-1246 ALVYTPSTG
+1246 ALIYTPSTG

>member
-1 MELAFLFFYKIEI
+1 
-14 KMATIAKGS
+14 MATIAKGS

-87 QQTVIDAYT
+87 QQIAIDAYT

-146 ESNKTVIGDSYL
+146 ENNKTVIGDSYL

-179 GVYIGPDDANTAGIY
+179 GVYIGPDDTNTAGIY

-239 FYRTNKNELVWS
+239 FYKTNKNELVWS

-363 SFSLGSINRI
+363 CFSLGSINQI
-373 ASWDFDA
+373 ASWNFDA

-463 IFMSVANGT
+463 IFMSVAAGT

-490 GIYMKIKTDGVSFAA
+490 GIYMKTKTDGVSFAA

-510 HKIFKLRSNGVSSI
+510 YKIFKLRSNGVSSI

-569 DGSGAIAGGNILWN
+569 DGSGSLAGDMISWN
-583 KNGEVQFSNS
+583 AAGEVDFKAK
-593 VSLNWTNG
+593 VSADNITAG
-601 IDKANSA
+601 TISA
-608 ASVAQKIAFG
+608 CTIQS
-618 QMIFRDPEFMLG
+618 
-630 KWNDTHFYPWNFDSN
+630 
-645 VKIAVS
+645 S
-651 TDNLLNVIKQYG
+651 TDNPTWKLN
-663 LYAYGDGVLV
+663 
-673 RTINIISSDGSIS
+673 
-686 SSYSP
+686 P
-691 GVTLESGKK
+691 
-700 AQIMPAKD
+700 
-708 SVTNTDTIQ
+708 
-717 IIFECNGNLLG
+717 
-728 IVTDMS
+728 
-734 VNNGITNYTT
+734 
-744 IKDLYDGSSVSNGNI
+744 
-759 PAKRQII
+759 
-766 SDTTAPN
+766 
-773 STQKVME
+773 
-780 ISCNRWQ
+780 
-787 SYNDW
+787 
-792 RVCGFYFANKSR
+792 
-804 ANGEFIVK
+804 
-812 IVAKIPEGWMIENA
+812 
-826 HNQYGDNGKTTWITS
+826 
-841 TLGTG
+841 
-846 NYEEYVCIVKCG
+846 
-858 STGTFSTIN
+858 
-867 HFALKHND
+867 
-875 TDKQK
+875 
-880 INTGGN
+880 
-886 SESNLTI
+886 
-893 WIDDATQQQTVQIKE
+893 
-908 VTWRVAYATVYDATS
+908 
-923 SDKVTTTIDSHGIYT
+923 
-938 GTLRADQIIAGTIKS
+938 
-953 SLINADELLSN
+953 
-964 GKAWA
+964 
-969 LKQDGSGYLAR
+969 DGSGYLANR
-980 GNVSWGT
+980 NISWKT
-987 DGSLTIN
+987 DGSLTMSGEIT
-994 GSIKASSGKIGD
+994 ASSGKIGD
-1006 FSINNEGLYYGD
+1006 FSINSDGLYYGN

-1066 QSKEYDTYCGSAFYI
+1066 QDYKSDKYCGSALYI

-1101 NVANRNIGLRIV
+1101 NVANRNIGLRVV
-1113 GGLQVYGGIIESG
+1113 GGLQVHGGIIESG

-1134 GDAIVLDVSFGTTF
+1134 GDATVLNVSFGTTF

-1181 CVPVRVICGSGSAN
+1181 CVPVRVICGSGSSD

-1205 NSPGKEEGGS
+1205 NSPGEEEGGS

-1220 GNWDYKNNKSY
+1220 GNWNYKNNKHY
-1231 GANRMALAA
+1231 GANRMALGA

-1246 ALVYTPSTG
+1246 ALIYTPSTG

>member
-1 MELAFLFFYKIEI
+1 
-14 KMATIAKGS
+14 MATIAKGS

-87 QQTVIDAYT
+87 QQVAIDAYT

-179 GVYIGPDDANTAGIY
+179 GVYIGPDDTNTAGIY

-205 NAKGAMLGGWNVLSD
+205 NAKGAMLGGWNVLND

-265 MLNSDGSAV
+265 VLNSDGSAV
-274 FTGSIKASSGNVG
+274 FTGSIKVSSGNVG
-287 GWTIDE
+287 GWTIGE

-305 AKHIIGVGGS
+305 AKHIIGVGGA
-315 NTFNVNNIKGS
+315 NIFDVDDIKGS

-363 SFSLGSINRI
+363 CFSLGSINQI
-373 ASWDFDA
+373 ASWNFDA

-510 HKIFKLRSNGVSSI
+510 YKIFKLRSNGVSSI

-569 DGSGAIAGGNILWN
+569 DGSGSLAGDMISWN
-583 KNGEVQFSNS
+583 AAGEVDFKAK
-593 VSLNWTNG
+593 VSADNITAG
-601 IDKANSA
+601 TISA
-608 ASVAQKIAFG
+608 CTIQS
-618 QMIFRDPEFMLG
+618 
-630 KWNDTHFYPWNFDSN
+630 
-645 VKIAVS
+645 S
-651 TDNLLNVIKQYG
+651 TDNPTWKLN
-663 LYAYGDGVLV
+663 
-673 RTINIISSDGSIS
+673 
-686 SSYSP
+686 P
-691 GVTLESGKK
+691 
-700 AQIMPAKD
+700 
-708 SVTNTDTIQ
+708 
-717 IIFECNGNLLG
+717 
-728 IVTDMS
+728 
-734 VNNGITNYTT
+734 
-744 IKDLYDGSSVSNGNI
+744 
-759 PAKRQII
+759 
-766 SDTTAPN
+766 
-773 STQKVME
+773 
-780 ISCNRWQ
+780 
-787 SYNDW
+787 
-792 RVCGFYFANKSR
+792 
-804 ANGEFIVK
+804 
-812 IVAKIPEGWMIENA
+812 
-826 HNQYGDNGKTTWITS
+826 
-841 TLGTG
+841 
-846 NYEEYVCIVKCG
+846 
-858 STGTFSTIN
+858 
-867 HFALKHND
+867 
-875 TDKQK
+875 
-880 INTGGN
+880 
-886 SESNLTI
+886 
-893 WIDDATQQQTVQIKE
+893 
-908 VTWRVAYATVYDATS
+908 
-923 SDKVTTTIDSHGIYT
+923 
-938 GTLRADQIIAGTIKS
+938 
-953 SLINADELLSN
+953 
-964 GKAWA
+964 
-969 LKQDGSGYLAR
+969 DGSGYLANR
-980 GNVSWGT
+980 NITWKS
-987 DGSLTIN
+987 DGLAVFSGKIQ
-994 GSIKASSGKIGD
+994 ASSGEIGGIEIYSTHIGVASTATEEGDDAWAALSIYKD
-1006 FSINNEGLYYGD
+1006 FF
-1018 ISKWTSTEKT
+1018 K
-1028 NMSQIG
+1028 
-1034 PNFVRMEQQV
+1034 
-1044 GYFSAGDIAYQK
+1044 
-1056 IGLGAGSDPT
+1056 
-1066 QSKEYDTYCGSAFYI
+1066 
-1081 YRKMNSISD
+1081 
-1090 MYFPAAQIISD
+1090 
-1101 NVANRNIGLRIV
+1101 V
-1113 GGLQVYGGIIESG
+1113 GGKNG
-1126 YVMEYTKS
+1126 YVMFGNDVIPLSCGGAFTAVGRIVNKAPNVN
-1134 GDAIVLDVSFGTTF
+1134 GDYGFDKANYGLFIDVSGGTKNYGIFSNAALLAPAFVNTKAKILTF
-1148 LLFNR
+1148 DPNASTYSIDFSQANVILMYYQKEKTAGLEIELP
-1153 ASESHDFFFP
+1153 SESSVAYKFGLSKLPDDFATIVIF
-1163 KLSQIREQLG
+1163 R
-1173 ISDKTKSF
+1173 
-1181 CVPVRVICGSGSAN
+1181 VRSGSLPITLKGIYN
-1195 CCISAASAAS
+1195 H
-1205 NSPGKEEGGS
+1205 NE
-1215 IVDNN
+1215 DLTN
-1220 GNWDYKNNKSY
+1220 YK
-1231 GANRMALAA
+1231 MAP
-1240 GDSWSF
+1240 GDSVQVLISKVDGF
-1246 ALVYTPSTG
+1246 RY
-1255 YYIQILNT
+1255 QILNHT
-1263 QN
+1263 S

>member
-1 MELAFLFFYKIEI
+1 
-14 KMATIAKGS
+14 MATIAKGS

-63 VVRGEEKHTFK
+63 VVRGEERHTFK

-87 QQTVIDAYT
+87 QQIAIDAYT

-146 ESNKTVIGDSYL
+146 ENNKTVIGDSYL

-179 GVYIGPDDANTAGIY
+179 GVYIGPDDTNTAGIY

-220 CITTSNENGTIS
+220 CITTSNKNGTIS

-326 VQQHGGVYMF
+326 IQQHGGVYMF

-363 SFSLGSINRI
+363 CFSLGSINQI
-373 ASWDFDA
+373 ASWNFDA

-463 IFMSVANGT
+463 IFMSVADGT
-472 DFNSLASS
+472 DFNNFASS

-505 YDQNG
+505 YDKDG
-510 HKIFKLRSNGVSSI
+510 YRIFKLRSNGVSSI
-524 ANWNIENDALF
+524 ASWNIENDALF

-548 AAGSMTFSGTG
+548 AAGSMTFSSTG

-569 DGSGAIAGGNILWN
+569 DGSGSLAGDMISWNASGKVDFKAKVSADNITA
-583 KNGEVQFSNS
+583 G
-593 VSLNWTNG
+593 T
-601 IDKANSA
+601 ISA
-608 ASVAQKIAFG
+608 CTIQS
-618 QMIFRDPEFMLG
+618 
-630 KWNDTHFYPWNFDSN
+630 
-645 VKIAVS
+645 S
-651 TDNLLNVIKQYG
+651 TDNPTWKLN
-663 LYAYGDGVLV
+663 
-673 RTINIISSDGSIS
+673 
-686 SSYSP
+686 P
-691 GVTLESGKK
+691 
-700 AQIMPAKD
+700 
-708 SVTNTDTIQ
+708 
-717 IIFECNGNLLG
+717 
-728 IVTDMS
+728 
-734 VNNGITNYTT
+734 
-744 IKDLYDGSSVSNGNI
+744 
-759 PAKRQII
+759 
-766 SDTTAPN
+766 
-773 STQKVME
+773 
-780 ISCNRWQ
+780 
-787 SYNDW
+787 
-792 RVCGFYFANKSR
+792 
-804 ANGEFIVK
+804 
-812 IVAKIPEGWMIENA
+812 
-826 HNQYGDNGKTTWITS
+826 
-841 TLGTG
+841 
-846 NYEEYVCIVKCG
+846 
-858 STGTFSTIN
+858 
-867 HFALKHND
+867 
-875 TDKQK
+875 
-880 INTGGN
+880 
-886 SESNLTI
+886 
-893 WIDDATQQQTVQIKE
+893 
-908 VTWRVAYATVYDATS
+908 
-923 SDKVTTTIDSHGIYT
+923 
-938 GTLRADQIIAGTIKS
+938 
-953 SLINADELLSN
+953 
-964 GKAWA
+964 
-969 LKQDGSGYLAR
+969 DGSGYLANR
-980 GNVSWGT
+980 NISWKT
-987 DGSLTIN
+987 DGSLTMSGEIT
-994 GSIKASSGKIGD
+994 ASSGKIGD
-1006 FSINNEGLYYGD
+1006 FSINSDGLYYGN

-1066 QSKEYDTYCGSAFYI
+1066 QDYKSDKYCGSALYI

-1090 MYFPAAQIISD
+1090 MYFPVAQIISD
-1101 NVANRNIGLRIV
+1101 NVANRNIGLRVV
-1113 GGLQVYGGIIESG
+1113 GGLQVHGGIIESG

-1134 GDAIVLDVSFGTTF
+1134 GDATVLDVSFGTTF

-1153 ASESHDFFFP
+1153 ASESNDFFFP

-1181 CVPVRVICGSGSAN
+1181 CVPVRVICGSGSSD

-1220 GNWDYKNNKSY
+1220 GNWDYKNNKHY
-1231 GANRMALAA
+1231 GANRMALGA

-1246 ALVYTPSTG
+1246 ALIYTPSTG

>member
-63 VVRGEEKHTFK
+63 VVRGEERHTFK

-87 QQTVIDAYT
+87 QQIAIDAYT

-146 ESNKTVIGDSYL
+146 ENNKTVIGDSYL

-179 GVYIGPDDANTAGIY
+179 GVYIGPDDTNTAGIY

-220 CITTSNENGTIS
+220 CITTSNKNGTIS

-326 VQQHGGVYMF
+326 IQQHGGVYMF

-351 KNVGDNLYMIQS
+351 KNVDDNLYMIQS
-363 SFSLGSINRI
+363 CFSLGSINQI
-373 ASWDFDA
+373 ASWNFDA

-463 IFMSVANGT
+463 IFMSVADGT
-472 DFNSLASS
+472 DFNNFASS

-505 YDQNG
+505 YDKDG
-510 HKIFKLRSNGVSSI
+510 YRIFKLRSNGVSSI
-524 ANWNIENDALF
+524 ASWNIENDALF

-548 AAGSMTFSGTG
+548 AAGSMTFSSTG

-569 DGSGAIAGGNILWN
+569 DGSGSLAGDMISWNASGKVDFKAKVSADNITA
-583 KNGEVQFSNS
+583 G
-593 VSLNWTNG
+593 T
-601 IDKANSA
+601 ISA
-608 ASVAQKIAFG
+608 CTIQS
-618 QMIFRDPEFMLG
+618 
-630 KWNDTHFYPWNFDSN
+630 
-645 VKIAVS
+645 S
-651 TDNLLNVIKQYG
+651 TDNPTWKLN
-663 LYAYGDGVLV
+663 
-673 RTINIISSDGSIS
+673 
-686 SSYSP
+686 P
-691 GVTLESGKK
+691 
-700 AQIMPAKD
+700 
-708 SVTNTDTIQ
+708 
-717 IIFECNGNLLG
+717 
-728 IVTDMS
+728 
-734 VNNGITNYTT
+734 
-744 IKDLYDGSSVSNGNI
+744 
-759 PAKRQII
+759 
-766 SDTTAPN
+766 
-773 STQKVME
+773 
-780 ISCNRWQ
+780 
-787 SYNDW
+787 
-792 RVCGFYFANKSR
+792 
-804 ANGEFIVK
+804 
-812 IVAKIPEGWMIENA
+812 
-826 HNQYGDNGKTTWITS
+826 
-841 TLGTG
+841 
-846 NYEEYVCIVKCG
+846 
-858 STGTFSTIN
+858 
-867 HFALKHND
+867 
-875 TDKQK
+875 
-880 INTGGN
+880 
-886 SESNLTI
+886 
-893 WIDDATQQQTVQIKE
+893 
-908 VTWRVAYATVYDATS
+908 
-923 SDKVTTTIDSHGIYT
+923 
-938 GTLRADQIIAGTIKS
+938 
-953 SLINADELLSN
+953 
-964 GKAWA
+964 
-969 LKQDGSGYLAR
+969 DGSGYLANR
-980 GNVSWGT
+980 NISWKT
-987 DGSLTIN
+987 DGSLTMSGEIT
-994 GSIKASSGKIGD
+994 ASSGKIGD
-1006 FSINNEGLYYGD
+1006 FSINSDGLYYGN

-1066 QSKEYDTYCGSAFYI
+1066 QDYKSGKYCGSALYI

-1090 MYFPAAQIISD
+1090 MYFPVAQIISD
-1101 NVANRNIGLRIV
+1101 NVANRNIGLRVV
-1113 GGLQVYGGIIESG
+1113 GGLQVHGGIIESG

-1134 GDAIVLDVSFGTTF
+1134 GDATVLDVSFGTTF

-1181 CVPVRVICGSGSAN
+1181 CVPVRVICGSGSSD

-1220 GNWDYKNNKSY
+1220 GNWDYKNNKHY
-1231 GANRMALAA
+1231 GANRMALCA

-1246 ALVYTPSTG
+1246 ALIYTPSTG

>member
-87 QQTVIDAYT
+87 QQIAIDAYT

-146 ESNKTVIGDSYL
+146 ENNKTVIGDSYL

-179 GVYIGPDDANTAGIY
+179 GVYIGPDDTNTAGIY

-232 LGADGNL
+232 LGADGNI

-305 AKHIIGVGGS
+305 SKHIIGVGGS

-326 VQQHGGVYMF
+326 IQQHGGVYMF

-363 SFSLGSINRI
+363 CFSLGSINQI
-373 ASWDFDA
+373 ASWNFDA
-380 DSLYMGAKVNMQKK
+380 DSLYMGAKINMQKK

-510 HKIFKLRSNGVSSI
+510 YKIFKLRSNGVSSI

-569 DGSGAIAGGNILWN
+569 DGSGSLAGDMISWN
-583 KNGEVQFSNS
+583 AAGEVNFKAK
-593 VSLNWTNG
+593 VSADNITAG
-601 IDKANSA
+601 IISA
-608 ASVAQKIAFG
+608 CTIQSG
-618 QMIFRDPEFMLG
+618 
-630 KWNDTHFYPWNFDSN
+630 
-645 VKIAVS
+645 
-651 TDNLLNVIKQYG
+651 TDNPTWKLN
-663 LYAYGDGVLV
+663 
-673 RTINIISSDGSIS
+673 S
-686 SSYSP
+686 
-691 GVTLESGKK
+691 
-700 AQIMPAKD
+700 
-708 SVTNTDTIQ
+708 
-717 IIFECNGNLLG
+717 
-728 IVTDMS
+728 
-734 VNNGITNYTT
+734 
-744 IKDLYDGSSVSNGNI
+744 
-759 PAKRQII
+759 
-766 SDTTAPN
+766 
-773 STQKVME
+773 
-780 ISCNRWQ
+780 
-787 SYNDW
+787 
-792 RVCGFYFANKSR
+792 
-804 ANGEFIVK
+804 
-812 IVAKIPEGWMIENA
+812 
-826 HNQYGDNGKTTWITS
+826 
-841 TLGTG
+841 
-846 NYEEYVCIVKCG
+846 
-858 STGTFSTIN
+858 
-867 HFALKHND
+867 
-875 TDKQK
+875 
-880 INTGGN
+880 
-886 SESNLTI
+886 
-893 WIDDATQQQTVQIKE
+893 
-908 VTWRVAYATVYDATS
+908 
-923 SDKVTTTIDSHGIYT
+923 
-938 GTLRADQIIAGTIKS
+938 
-953 SLINADELLSN
+953 
-964 GKAWA
+964 
-969 LKQDGSGYLAR
+969 DGSGYLA
-980 GNVSWGT
+980 NKNITWKS
-987 DGSLTIN
+987 DGL
-994 GSIKASSGKIGD
+994 AVFSGKIQANSGEIGGIEIYSTHIGVASTATEEGD
-1006 FSINNEGLYYGD
+1006 DAWAALSIYKD
-1018 ISKWTSTEKT
+1018 FFK
-1028 NMSQIG
+1028 
-1034 PNFVRMEQQV
+1034 
-1044 GYFSAGDIAYQK
+1044 
-1056 IGLGAGSDPT
+1056 
-1066 QSKEYDTYCGSAFYI
+1066 
-1081 YRKMNSISD
+1081 
-1090 MYFPAAQIISD
+1090 
-1101 NVANRNIGLRIV
+1101 V
-1113 GGLQVYGGIIESG
+1113 GGKKG
-1126 YVMEYTKS
+1126 YVMFGNDVIPSSCGGAFTAVGRIVNKAPNVN
-1134 GDAIVLDVSFGTTF
+1134 GDYGFDQANYGLFIDVSGGTKNYGVSSNAALLAPAFVNTKAKILTF
-1148 LLFNR
+1148 DPNASTYSIDFSQANVILMYYQKEKTAGLEVELP
-1153 ASESHDFFFP
+1153 SESSVAYKFGLSKLPDDFATIVIF
-1163 KLSQIREQLG
+1163 R
-1173 ISDKTKSF
+1173 
-1181 CVPVRVICGSGSAN
+1181 VRSGSLPITLKGIYN
-1195 CCISAASAAS
+1195 H
-1205 NSPGKEEGGS
+1205 NE
-1215 IVDNN
+1215 DLTN
-1220 GNWDYKNNKSY
+1220 YK
-1231 GANRMALAA
+1231 MAP
-1240 GDSWSF
+1240 GDSVQVLISKVDGF
-1246 ALVYTPSTG
+1246 RY
-1255 YYIQILNT
+1255 QILNHT
-1263 QN
+1263 S

>member
-87 QQTVIDAYT
+87 QQTAIDAYT

-106 DVLSGALTFTIT
+106 DALSGALTFTIT

-179 GVYIGPDDANTAGIY
+179 GVYIGPDDTNTAGIY

-220 CITTSNENGTIS
+220 CITTSNENGTIR
-232 LGADGNL
+232 LGADGNI
-239 FYRTNKNELVWS
+239 FYRTNKNELIWS

-326 VQQHGGVYMF
+326 VQQSGGVYMF

-351 KNVGDNLYMIQS
+351 KSVGDNLYMIQN
-363 SFSLGSINRI
+363 SFSLGSMNRI
-373 ASWDFDA
+373 ASWGFDA

-463 IFMSVANGT
+463 IFMSVADGT

-510 HKIFKLRSNGVSSI
+510 YKIFKLRSNGVSSI

-548 AAGSMTFSGTG
+548 AVGSMTFSGTG

-569 DGSGAIAGGNILWN
+569 DGSGSLAGDMISWN
-583 KNGEVQFSNS
+583 AAGEVDFKAK
-593 VSLNWTNG
+593 VSADNITAG
-601 IDKANSA
+601 TISA
-608 ASVAQKIAFG
+608 CTIQS
-618 QMIFRDPEFMLG
+618 
-630 KWNDTHFYPWNFDSN
+630 
-645 VKIAVS
+645 S
-651 TDNLLNVIKQYG
+651 TDNPTWKLN
-663 LYAYGDGVLV
+663 
-673 RTINIISSDGSIS
+673 
-686 SSYSP
+686 P
-691 GVTLESGKK
+691 
-700 AQIMPAKD
+700 
-708 SVTNTDTIQ
+708 
-717 IIFECNGNLLG
+717 
-728 IVTDMS
+728 
-734 VNNGITNYTT
+734 
-744 IKDLYDGSSVSNGNI
+744 
-759 PAKRQII
+759 
-766 SDTTAPN
+766 
-773 STQKVME
+773 
-780 ISCNRWQ
+780 
-787 SYNDW
+787 
-792 RVCGFYFANKSR
+792 
-804 ANGEFIVK
+804 
-812 IVAKIPEGWMIENA
+812 
-826 HNQYGDNGKTTWITS
+826 
-841 TLGTG
+841 
-846 NYEEYVCIVKCG
+846 
-858 STGTFSTIN
+858 
-867 HFALKHND
+867 
-875 TDKQK
+875 
-880 INTGGN
+880 
-886 SESNLTI
+886 
-893 WIDDATQQQTVQIKE
+893 
-908 VTWRVAYATVYDATS
+908 
-923 SDKVTTTIDSHGIYT
+923 
-938 GTLRADQIIAGTIKS
+938 
-953 SLINADELLSN
+953 
-964 GKAWA
+964 
-969 LKQDGSGYLAR
+969 DGSGYLANR
-980 GNVSWGT
+980 NISWKT
-987 DGSLTIN
+987 DGSLTMSGEIT
-994 GSIKASSGKIGD
+994 ASSGKIGD
-1006 FSINNEGLYYGD
+1006 FSINSDGLYYGN

-1066 QSKEYDTYCGSAFYI
+1066 QNYESDKYCGSALYI

-1101 NVANRNIGLRIV
+1101 NVANRNIGLRVV

-1134 GDAIVLDVSFGTTF
+1134 GDATVLDVSFGTTF

-1181 CVPVRVICGSGSAN
+1181 CVPVRVICGSGSSD

-1220 GNWDYKNNKSY
+1220 GNWDYKNNKHY
-1231 GANRMALAA
+1231 GANRMALGA

-1246 ALVYTPSTG
+1246 ALIYTPSTG

>member
-1 MELAFLFFYKIEI
+1 MKLAFLFFYKIEI

-87 QQTVIDAYT
+87 QQIAIDAYT

-146 ESNKTVIGDSYL
+146 ENNKTVIGDSYL

-179 GVYIGPDDANTAGIY
+179 GVYIGPDDTNTAGIY

-220 CITTSNENGTIS
+220 CIITSNENGTIS

-265 MLNSDGSAV
+265 VLNSDGSAV

-287 GWTIDE
+287 GWTIGE

-305 AKHIIGVGGS
+305 AKHIIGVGGA
-315 NTFNVNNIKGS
+315 NIFDVDDIKGS
-326 VQQHGGVYMF
+326 VQQYGGVYMF
-336 YDNANSYGLQGYLPS
+336 YDNANSYGLQGYLPRKS
-351 KNVGDNLYMIQS
+351 IGDNLYMIQS
-363 SFSLGSINRI
+363 SFLLGSINRI

-463 IFMSVANGT
+463 IFMSVADGT

-480 SLTDYIDAHG
+480 SLTDYIDANG

-510 HKIFKLRSNGVSSI
+510 YKIFKLRSNGVSSI

-548 AAGSMTFSGTG
+548 AAGSITFSGTG

-569 DGSGAIAGGNILWN
+569 DGSGSLAGDMISWN
-583 KNGEVQFSNS
+583 AAGEVDFKAK
-593 VSLNWTNG
+593 VSADNITAG
-601 IDKANSA
+601 TISA
-608 ASVAQKIAFG
+608 CTIQS
-618 QMIFRDPEFMLG
+618 
-630 KWNDTHFYPWNFDSN
+630 
-645 VKIAVS
+645 S
-651 TDNLLNVIKQYG
+651 TDNPTWKLN
-663 LYAYGDGVLV
+663 
-673 RTINIISSDGSIS
+673 
-686 SSYSP
+686 P
-691 GVTLESGKK
+691 
-700 AQIMPAKD
+700 
-708 SVTNTDTIQ
+708 
-717 IIFECNGNLLG
+717 
-728 IVTDMS
+728 
-734 VNNGITNYTT
+734 
-744 IKDLYDGSSVSNGNI
+744 
-759 PAKRQII
+759 
-766 SDTTAPN
+766 
-773 STQKVME
+773 
-780 ISCNRWQ
+780 
-787 SYNDW
+787 
-792 RVCGFYFANKSR
+792 
-804 ANGEFIVK
+804 
-812 IVAKIPEGWMIENA
+812 
-826 HNQYGDNGKTTWITS
+826 
-841 TLGTG
+841 
-846 NYEEYVCIVKCG
+846 
-858 STGTFSTIN
+858 
-867 HFALKHND
+867 
-875 TDKQK
+875 
-880 INTGGN
+880 
-886 SESNLTI
+886 
-893 WIDDATQQQTVQIKE
+893 
-908 VTWRVAYATVYDATS
+908 
-923 SDKVTTTIDSHGIYT
+923 
-938 GTLRADQIIAGTIKS
+938 
-953 SLINADELLSN
+953 
-964 GKAWA
+964 
-969 LKQDGSGYLAR
+969 DGSGYLANR
-980 GNVSWGT
+980 NISWKT
-987 DGSLTIN
+987 DGSLAMSGEI
-994 GSIKASSGKIGD
+994 IASSGKIGD
-1006 FSINNEGLYYGD
+1006 FSINSDGLYYGN

-1066 QSKEYDTYCGSAFYI
+1066 QDYKSDKYCGSALYI

-1101 NVANRNIGLRIV
+1101 NVANRNIGLRVV
-1113 GGLQVYGGIIESG
+1113 GGLQVHGGIIESG
-1126 YVMEYTKS
+1126 YVMEYAKS
-1134 GDAIVLDVSFGTTF
+1134 GDATVLNVSFGTTF

-1163 KLSQIREQLG
+1163 DLSQIREQLG

-1181 CVPVRVICGSGSAN
+1181 CVPVRVICGSGSSD
-1195 CCISAASAAS
+1195 CCISAASTAS

-1220 GNWDYKNNKSY
+1220 GNWDYKNNKHY
-1231 GANRMALAA
+1231 GANRMALGA

-1246 ALVYTPSTG
+1246 ALIYTPSTG

>member
-1 MELAFLFFYKIEI
+1 
-14 KMATIAKGS
+14 MATIAKGS

-87 QQTVIDAYT
+87 QQIAIDAYT

-179 GVYIGPDDANTAGIY
+179 GVYIGPDDTNTAGIY

-274 FTGSIKASSGNVG
+274 FTGSIRASSGNVG

-305 AKHIIGVGGS
+305 AKHVIGVGGS

-363 SFSLGSINRI
+363 CFSLGSINQI
-373 ASWDFDA
+373 ASWNFDA

-463 IFMSVANGT
+463 IFMSVADGT

-510 HKIFKLRSNGVSSI
+510 YKIFKLRSNGVSSI

-569 DGSGAIAGGNILWN
+569 DGSGSLAGDMISWN
-583 KNGEVQFSNS
+583 AAGEVNFKAK
-593 VSLNWTNG
+593 VSADNITAG
-601 IDKANSA
+601 IISA
-608 ASVAQKIAFG
+608 CTIQSG
-618 QMIFRDPEFMLG
+618 
-630 KWNDTHFYPWNFDSN
+630 
-645 VKIAVS
+645 
-651 TDNLLNVIKQYG
+651 TDNPTWKLN
-663 LYAYGDGVLV
+663 
-673 RTINIISSDGSIS
+673 S
-686 SSYSP
+686 
-691 GVTLESGKK
+691 
-700 AQIMPAKD
+700 
-708 SVTNTDTIQ
+708 
-717 IIFECNGNLLG
+717 
-728 IVTDMS
+728 
-734 VNNGITNYTT
+734 
-744 IKDLYDGSSVSNGNI
+744 
-759 PAKRQII
+759 
-766 SDTTAPN
+766 
-773 STQKVME
+773 
-780 ISCNRWQ
+780 
-787 SYNDW
+787 
-792 RVCGFYFANKSR
+792 
-804 ANGEFIVK
+804 
-812 IVAKIPEGWMIENA
+812 
-826 HNQYGDNGKTTWITS
+826 
-841 TLGTG
+841 
-846 NYEEYVCIVKCG
+846 
-858 STGTFSTIN
+858 
-867 HFALKHND
+867 
-875 TDKQK
+875 
-880 INTGGN
+880 
-886 SESNLTI
+886 
-893 WIDDATQQQTVQIKE
+893 
-908 VTWRVAYATVYDATS
+908 
-923 SDKVTTTIDSHGIYT
+923 
-938 GTLRADQIIAGTIKS
+938 
-953 SLINADELLSN
+953 
-964 GKAWA
+964 
-969 LKQDGSGYLAR
+969 DGSGYLA
-980 GNVSWGT
+980 NKNITWKS
-987 DGSLTIN
+987 DGLAVFSGQIQ
-994 GSIKASSGKIGD
+994 ASSGEIGGIEIHSTHIGVASTATEEGDDAWAALSIYKD
-1006 FSINNEGLYYGD
+1006 FF
-1018 ISKWTSTEKT
+1018 K
-1028 NMSQIG
+1028 
-1034 PNFVRMEQQV
+1034 
-1044 GYFSAGDIAYQK
+1044 
-1056 IGLGAGSDPT
+1056 
-1066 QSKEYDTYCGSAFYI
+1066 
-1081 YRKMNSISD
+1081 
-1090 MYFPAAQIISD
+1090 
-1101 NVANRNIGLRIV
+1101 V
-1113 GGLQVYGGIIESG
+1113 GGKNG
-1126 YVMEYTKS
+1126 YVMFGNDVIPLSCGGAFTAVGRLVNKAPNVN
-1134 GDAIVLDVSFGTTF
+1134 GDYGFDQANYGLFIDVSGGTKNYGISSNAALLAPAFVNTKAKILTF
-1148 LLFNR
+1148 DPNASTYSIDFSQANVILMYYQKEKTAGLEVELP
-1153 ASESHDFFFP
+1153 SESSVAYKFGLSKLPDDFATIVIF
-1163 KLSQIREQLG
+1163 R
-1173 ISDKTKSF
+1173 
-1181 CVPVRVICGSGSAN
+1181 VRSGSLPITLKGIYN
-1195 CCISAASAAS
+1195 H
-1205 NSPGKEEGGS
+1205 NE
-1215 IVDNN
+1215 DLTN
-1220 GNWDYKNNKSY
+1220 YK
-1231 GANRMALAA
+1231 MAP
-1240 GDSWSF
+1240 GDSVQVLISKVDGF
-1246 ALVYTPSTG
+1246 RY
-1255 YYIQILNT
+1255 QILNHT
-1263 QN
+1263 S

>member
-34 VLFTPDSCAIKADFD
+34 VLFTPDSCTIKADFD
-49 GTNPDLTNAYTDIT
+49 GTNPDLTNAHTDIT

-87 QQTVIDAYT
+87 QQIAIDAYT

-146 ESNKTVIGDSYL
+146 ENNKTVIGDSYL

-179 GVYIGPDDANTAGIY
+179 GVYIGPDDTNTAGIY

-305 AKHIIGVGGS
+305 AKHVIGVGGS

-363 SFSLGSINRI
+363 CFSLGSINQI
-373 ASWDFDA
+373 ASWNFDA

-463 IFMSVANGT
+463 IFMSVADGT

-490 GIYMKIKTDGVSFAA
+490 GIYMKTKTDGVSFAA

-510 HKIFKLRSNGVSSI
+510 YKIFKLRSNGVSSI

-569 DGSGAIAGGNILWN
+569 DGSGSLAGDMISWN
-583 KNGEVQFSNS
+583 AAGEVDFKAK
-593 VSLNWTNG
+593 VSADNITAG
-601 IDKANSA
+601 TISA
-608 ASVAQKIAFG
+608 CTIQS
-618 QMIFRDPEFMLG
+618 
-630 KWNDTHFYPWNFDSN
+630 
-645 VKIAVS
+645 S
-651 TDNLLNVIKQYG
+651 TDNPTWKLN
-663 LYAYGDGVLV
+663 
-673 RTINIISSDGSIS
+673 
-686 SSYSP
+686 P
-691 GVTLESGKK
+691 
-700 AQIMPAKD
+700 
-708 SVTNTDTIQ
+708 
-717 IIFECNGNLLG
+717 
-728 IVTDMS
+728 
-734 VNNGITNYTT
+734 
-744 IKDLYDGSSVSNGNI
+744 
-759 PAKRQII
+759 
-766 SDTTAPN
+766 
-773 STQKVME
+773 
-780 ISCNRWQ
+780 
-787 SYNDW
+787 
-792 RVCGFYFANKSR
+792 
-804 ANGEFIVK
+804 
-812 IVAKIPEGWMIENA
+812 
-826 HNQYGDNGKTTWITS
+826 
-841 TLGTG
+841 
-846 NYEEYVCIVKCG
+846 
-858 STGTFSTIN
+858 
-867 HFALKHND
+867 
-875 TDKQK
+875 
-880 INTGGN
+880 
-886 SESNLTI
+886 
-893 WIDDATQQQTVQIKE
+893 
-908 VTWRVAYATVYDATS
+908 
-923 SDKVTTTIDSHGIYT
+923 
-938 GTLRADQIIAGTIKS
+938 
-953 SLINADELLSN
+953 
-964 GKAWA
+964 
-969 LKQDGSGYLAR
+969 DGSGYLANR
-980 GNVSWGT
+980 NISWKT
-987 DGSLTIN
+987 DGSLTMSGEIT
-994 GSIKASSGKIGD
+994 ASSGKIGD
-1006 FSINNEGLYYGD
+1006 FSINSDGLYYGN

-1034 PNFVRMEQQV
+1034 PNFVRMGQQV

-1066 QSKEYDTYCGSAFYI
+1066 QDYKSDKYCGSALYI

-1101 NVANRNIGLRIV
+1101 NVANRNIGLRVV
-1113 GGLQVYGGIIESG
+1113 GGLQVHGGIIESG

-1134 GDAIVLDVSFGTTF
+1134 GDATVLDVSFGTTF

-1181 CVPVRVICGSGSAN
+1181 CVPVRVICGSGSSD
-1195 CCISAASAAS
+1195 CCISAASAAL

-1220 GNWDYKNNKSY
+1220 GNWDYKNNKHY
-1231 GANRMALAA
+1231 GANRMALGA

-1246 ALVYTPSTG
+1246 ALIYTPSTG

>member
-87 QQTVIDAYT
+87 QQIAIDAYT

-146 ESNKTVIGDSYL
+146 ENNKTVIGDSYL

-363 SFSLGSINRI
+363 CFSLGSINQI
-373 ASWDFDA
+373 ASWNFDA

-463 IFMSVANGT
+463 IFMSVADGT

-510 HKIFKLRSNGVSSI
+510 YKIFKLRSNGVSSI
-524 ANWNIENDALF
+524 ANWNIEKDALF

-548 AAGSMTFSGTG
+548 AAGSITLSETG
-559 IRGNKWRLEA
+559 IRSNKWRLEA
-569 DGSGAIAGGNILWN
+569 DGSGSLAGDKINWDKAGNIVVNAKISANNITAGTISTASIRNQSDTWYLNQDGSGALAGNKLTWN
-583 KNGEVQFSNS
+583 K
-593 VSLNWTNG
+593 
-601 IDKANSA
+601 
-608 ASVAQKIAFG
+608 
-618 QMIFRDPEFMLG
+618 
-630 KWNDTHFYPWNFDSN
+630 
-645 VKIAVS
+645 
-651 TDNLLNVIKQYG
+651 
-663 LYAYGDGVLV
+663 DGVLKV
-673 RTINIISSDGSIS
+673 QNSRLTNVIIDGAIKTPFRDGQ
-686 SSYSP
+686 Y
-691 GVTLESGKK
+691 V
-700 AQIMPAKD
+700 
-708 SVTNTDTIQ
+708 
-717 IIFECNGNLLG
+717 LG
-728 IVTDMS
+728 D
-734 VNNGITNYTT
+734 
-744 IKDLYDGSSVSNGNI
+744 DGPV
-759 PAKRQII
+759 
-766 SDTTAPN
+766 
-773 STQKVME
+773 
-780 ISCNRWQ
+780 
-787 SYNDW
+787 
-792 RVCGFYFANKSR
+792 
-804 ANGEFIVK
+804 
-812 IVAKIPEGWMIENA
+812 
-826 HNQYGDNGKTTWITS
+826 
-841 TLGTG
+841 
-846 NYEEYVCIVKCG
+846 
-858 STGTFSTIN
+858 TFSTIGLQN
-867 HFALKHND
+867 NNNVVIPGAKDGWNLSVIIPFDIKYNGFRAIIMND
-875 TDKQK
+875 DWGSEVAGGAWSVEAPSGKYFYENGIAKKTLQLNPYTGVEMIGYGDTNTFKGWIILNRIEKTGNQGFPFHVCFCGIVKDGQLTKIKKYNNENITVSKQSK
-880 INTGGN
+880 GIYRVTFGQPWSSVDNYMVFLTGQAEN
-886 SESNLTI
+886 SG
-893 WIDDATQQQTVQIKE
+893 
-908 VTWRVAYATVYDATS
+908 RYAS
-923 SDKVTTTIDSHGIYT
+923 ICQKTTTYFDVYCG
-938 GTLRADQIIAGTIKS
+938 D
-953 SLINADELLSN
+953 DETPN
-964 GKAWA
+964 
-969 LKQDGSGYLAR
+969 DGDFQFMVV
-980 GNVSWGT
+980 NVSPAY
-987 DGSLTIN
+987 LT
-994 GSIKASSGKIGD
+994 
-1006 FSINNEGLYYGD
+1006 
-1018 ISKWTSTEKT
+1018 
-1028 NMSQIG
+1028 
-1034 PNFVRMEQQV
+1034 
-1044 GYFSAGDIAYQK
+1044 
-1056 IGLGAGSDPT
+1056 
-1066 QSKEYDTYCGSAFYI
+1066 
-1081 YRKMNSISD
+1081 
-1090 MYFPAAQIISD
+1090 
-1101 NVANRNIGLRIV
+1101 
-1113 GGLQVYGGIIESG
+1113 
-1126 YVMEYTKS
+1126 
-1134 GDAIVLDVSFGTTF
+1134 
-1148 LLFNR
+1148 
-1153 ASESHDFFFP
+1153 
-1163 KLSQIREQLG
+1163 
-1173 ISDKTKSF
+1173 
-1181 CVPVRVICGSGSAN
+1181 
-1195 CCISAASAAS
+1195 
-1205 NSPGKEEGGS
+1205 
-1215 IVDNN
+1215 
-1220 GNWDYKNNKSY
+1220 
-1231 GANRMALAA
+1231 
-1240 GDSWSF
+1240 
-1246 ALVYTPSTG
+1246 
-1255 YYIQILNT
+1255 
-1263 QN
+1263 

>member
-1 MELAFLFFYKIEI
+1 
-14 KMATIAKGS
+14 MATIAKGS

-87 QQTVIDAYT
+87 QQTAIDAYT

-179 GVYIGPDDANTAGIY
+179 GVYIGPDDTNTAGIY

-220 CITTSNENGTIS
+220 CITTSNENGTIR
-232 LGADGNL
+232 LGADGNI
-239 FYRTNKNELVWS
+239 FYRTSKNELVWS

-287 GWTIDE
+287 GWTIGE

-298 TNIALNS
+298 TNIALDS
-305 AKHIIGVGGS
+305 AKHVIGVGGS

-351 KNVGDNLYMIQS
+351 KNVSDNLYMTQS

-463 IFMSVANGT
+463 IFMSVADGT
-472 DFNSLASS
+472 DFNNLAAS
-480 SLTDYIDAHG
+480 SLTDYIDVHG
-490 GIYMKIKTDGVSFAA
+490 GIYMKTKTDGVSFAA

-510 HKIFKLRSNGVSSI
+510 YKIFKLRSNGVSSI

-569 DGSGAIAGGNILWN
+569 DGSGSLAGDMISWN
-583 KNGEVQFSNS
+583 AAGEVDFKAK
-593 VSLNWTNG
+593 VS
-601 IDKANSA
+601 A
-608 ASVAQKIAFG
+608 
-618 QMIFRDPEFMLG
+618 
-630 KWNDTHFYPWNFDSN
+630 
-645 VKIAVS
+645 
-651 TDNLLNVIKQYG
+651 DN
-663 LYAYGDGVLV
+663 
-673 RTINIISSDGSIS
+673 
-686 SSYSP
+686 
-691 GVTLESGKK
+691 
-700 AQIMPAKD
+700 
-708 SVTNTDTIQ
+708 
-717 IIFECNGNLLG
+717 
-728 IVTDMS
+728 
-734 VNNGITNYTT
+734 IT
-744 IKDLYDGSSVSNGNI
+744 
-759 PAKRQII
+759 
-766 SDTTAPN
+766 
-773 STQKVME
+773 
-780 ISCNRWQ
+780 
-787 SYNDW
+787 
-792 RVCGFYFANKSR
+792 
-804 ANGEFIVK
+804 
-812 IVAKIPEGWMIENA
+812 
-826 HNQYGDNGKTTWITS
+826 
-841 TLGTG
+841 
-846 NYEEYVCIVKCG
+846 
-858 STGTFSTIN
+858 
-867 HFALKHND
+867 
-875 TDKQK
+875 
-880 INTGGN
+880 
-886 SESNLTI
+886 
-893 WIDDATQQQTVQIKE
+893 
-908 VTWRVAYATVYDATS
+908 
-923 SDKVTTTIDSHGIYT
+923 
-938 GTLRADQIIAGTIKS
+938 AGTISACTIQSGTDNPTWK
-953 SLINADELLSN
+953 LNP
-964 GKAWA
+964 
-969 LKQDGSGYLAR
+969 DGSGYLANR
-980 GNVSWGT
+980 NISWKT
-987 DGSLTIN
+987 DGSLTMSGEIT
-994 GSIKASSGKIGD
+994 ASSGKIGD
-1006 FSINNEGLYYGD
+1006 FSINSDGLYYGN
-1018 ISKWTSTEKT
+1018 ISKWTSIEKN

-1066 QSKEYDTYCGSAFYI
+1066 QDYKNDKYCGSALYI

-1101 NVANRNIGLRIV
+1101 NVANCNIGLRVV
-1113 GGLQVYGGIIESG
+1113 GGVQVHGGIIESG
-1126 YVMEYTKS
+1126 YVMEYAKS
-1134 GDAIVLDVSFGTTF
+1134 GDATLLNVSFGTTF

-1181 CVPVRVICGSGSAN
+1181 CVPIRVICGSGSSG

-1220 GNWDYKNNKSY
+1220 GNWDYKNNKHY
-1231 GANRMALAA
+1231 GANRMALGA

-1246 ALVYTPSTG
+1246 ALIYTPSTG